1 MQTIGDVYH
10 FLKSF
15 DGDLK
20 AWICNHMNKD
30 GEPDE
35 SYSGCLQETIF
46 TLFASLR
53 LFPQLSNYT
62 PCTGNFGLR
71 TIKELKSIEEIFENK
86 IRAVGDGACD
96 FTAIN
101 RESKS
106 ILGTTSKYKRKFT
119 AKELDLDG
127 LVLGLTRRYSEYNK
141 KQICVVIP
149 SRDDFVTMQNRMRD
163 STSSRFEP
171 TASDDEH
178 FIHDAIVIDHDDL
191 EAAFNKFKLYD
202 HKTTKKTSELKG
214 VHQEYTVWKNI
225 KMKKMGEKCV
235 LYAHM
240 PRSGKTFMMVGSFKA
255 DNRSNYLVITTA
267 PNETVYDYKKACK
280 GHGYKVTHL
289 GAKTKPITE
298 GKNII
303 LVSKQ
308 FLDRHDDI
316 DWLKD
321 LQIDMA
327 FVDEGHYGGTTELA
341 QDSLRLYAPDAFTVF
356 MSATPDKIKYAY
368 DIPES
373 NIIRWDQEDIKLCQ
387 NINNPQSRIRLE
399 EKYGPD
405 FIEILN
411 TFSDHQIKNK
421 YLEYPDMHILTQ
433 SLTDDVK
440 TEIITET
447 EGTSYGIS
455 NTAILSMTTDK
466 KNFQEPVQVMERIA
480 FPIFGKLGKY
490 TPDPKYP
497 NPYMK
502 RIADICKNSKSRY
515 IGDRSGKV
523 KVVLAFLPPNNINQT
538 SEALINLLMNAG
550 DLGYDKRFSDQ
561 YIVVSINSK
570 KSGKPK
576 DIIKNAVKQANN
588 EGKDVLVLSGK
599 QCHMAATIKEC
610 DIVLLLN
617 DITSYDMIK
626 QMMYRSMSPQPN
638 KKFGF
643 VVDLSLDRVLD
654 TVVSEFASNLY
665 SSSMSRKE
673 ALKYILLSKI
683 VNINADTWI
692 YKPGDHHDQIT
703 KIAEKLDNLYISNGY
718 HSILRNMNRLA
729 DACFELSNEQ
739 ALRLGLVSMKSNETV
754 KIAGKDLVETIQD
767 GIERKNYEHADNV
780 SESEPTVIEK
790 KENFI
795 DILRFII
802 PFFSFITSHH
812 EESSFLGMC
821 NIIENDQELKKI
833 CIDHIST
840 LALKGISSDTILK
853 NLVDV
858 YTELGMSDAVELNK
872 TISNVKELVFK
883 NRNDRHQMSKLLD
896 EILLVH
902 KNEKKMN
909 AEIAT
914 PKELRVQMV
923 DKVPESFWK
932 NPSHK
937 VLESSVGKIGFLNE
951 IIDKFMVGLESVIP
965 YANERYKH
973 IVEKCVYFSDKN
985 QCNIHIVKAILDP
998 ENAYKLNINVGDTVD
1013 DDMKF
1018 FNGLGEALPPND
1030 FDLVIQNPPY
1040 NDSSGNKGANH
1051 TLWDKFTIK
1060 AIESWLK
1067 PGGYLV
1073 AVHPGNWRQGNSE
1086 VFPLFKEKQLCY
1098 LEIHNST
1105 DGQKTFKCGTS
1116 YDWYILENT
1125 SRYTK
1130 TAVVGEDDV
1139 RSEIDMGD
1147 WTFLPNMMHDYI
1159 KGLMTND
1166 VTNRLDITRDRSVY
1180 GTDNKKGLVSKE
1192 KTDKYCYPLI
1202 NSIKKDGS
1210 IDFRYTC
1217 DDTRAA
1223 KGQLPQ
1229 FGRTKFIFCNGAGC
1243 YKDMTGDIGFTEW
1256 GFAIYDTPENVEK
1269 IEMAFKTQEFT
1280 NILNAIKIIPS
1291 QKCNPE
1297 VMKLFRKDFWKD
1309 LLV

>member
-191 EAAFNKFKLYD
+191 EAAFNKFKL
-202 HKTTKKTSELKG
+202 HKFKTTKKTSELKG
-214 VHQEYTVWKNI
+214 VHQEFTVWKNI

-240 PRSGKTFMMVGSFKA
+240 PRSGKTHMMVGSFKA
-255 DNRSNYLVITTA
+255 DHGSNYLVITTA
-267 PNETVYDYKKACK
+267 PNETVGQYKKACK
-280 GHGYKVTHL
+280 GNGYNVTRL

-502 RIADICKNSKSRY
+502 RIADTCKNSQSRY

-588 EGKDVLVLSGK
+588 EEKDVLVLSGK

-643 VVDLSLDRVLD
+643 VVDLSLERVLD

-665 SSSMSRKE
+665 NCSMSRKE
-673 ALKYILLSKI
+673 ALKYILLAKI

-692 YKPGDHHDQIT
+692 YNSGDHHEQIT

-840 LALKGISSDTILK
+840 LALKGISSNTILK

-1180 GTDNKKGLVSKE
+1180 GTDNKKGLISKE

>member
-191 EAAFNKFKLYD
+191 EAAFNKFKL
-202 HKTTKKTSELKG
+202 HKFKTTKKTSELKG
-214 VHQEYTVWKNI
+214 VHQEFTVWKNI

-240 PRSGKTFMMVGSFKA
+240 PRSGKTHMMVGSFKA
-255 DNRSNYLVITTA
+255 DHGSNYLVITTA
-267 PNETVYDYKKACK
+267 PNETVGQYKKACK
-280 GHGYKVTHL
+280 GNGYNVTRL

-502 RIADICKNSKSRY
+502 RIADTCKNSQSRY

-588 EGKDVLVLSGK
+588 EEKDVLVLSGK

-643 VVDLSLDRVLD
+643 VVDLSLERVLD

-665 SSSMSRKE
+665 NCSMSRKE
-673 ALKYILLSKI
+673 ALKYILLAKI

-692 YKPGDHHDQIT
+692 YNSGDHHEQIT

-840 LALKGISSDTILK
+840 LALKGISSNTILK

>member
-20 AWICNHMNKD
+20 AWIRNHPNK
-30 GEPDE
+30 ERVHE
-35 SYSGCLQETIF
+35 AVFVIL
-46 TLFASLR
+46 ASLG
-53 LFPQLSNYT
+53 LIPEVSKYI
-62 PCTGNFGLR
+62 PCKGNFGTGALEELLDVEELFEESIFR
-71 TIKELKSIEEIFENK
+71 GGDGGSDYTAIKRESGSILATTAKYLFDFIYEDLHMDKLVAAFSVVYPQYENK
-86 IRAVGDGACD
+86 HAC
-96 FTAIN
+96 I
-101 RESKS
+101 
-106 ILGTTSKYKRKFT
+106 
-119 AKELDLDG
+119 
-127 LVLGLTRRYSEYNK
+127 
-141 KQICVVIP
+141 VIP
-149 SRDDFVTMQNRMRD
+149 DRRDFEKMCANMHQTTNSRAKVWLD
-163 STSSRFEP
+163 
-171 TASDDEH
+171 
-178 FIHDAIVIDHDDL
+178 DAIVIDHDDL

-202 HKTTKKTSELKG
+202 HKTPKKPSELQG
-214 VHQEYTVWKNI
+214 VHQEFTVWKNI

-240 PRSGKTFMMVGSFKA
+240 PRSGKTHMMVGSFKA
-255 DNRSNYLVITTA
+255 DHGSNYLVITTA
-267 PNETVYDYKKACK
+267 PNETVDQYEKACK
-280 GHGYKVTHL
+280 GNGYNVTRL
-289 GAKTKPITE
+289 GPKTKPITG

-308 FLDRHDDI
+308 FLDRHNDI
-316 DWLKD
+316 EWLKD

-327 FVDEGHYGGTTELA
+327 FVDEGHHGGTTELA
-341 QDSLRLYAPDAFTVF
+341 QDSLRLYTPDAFTVF

-387 NINNPQSRIRLE
+387 NIDNPQSRIRLK

-405 FIEILN
+405 FIKILN
-411 TFSDHQIKNK
+411 TFSDHEIKKK

-447 EGTSYGIS
+447 DGSSYGIS
-455 NTAILSMTTDK
+455 NTAIFSLTTDK
-466 KNFQEPVQVMERIA
+466 KNFQEPVQVMER
-480 FPIFGKLGKY
+480 FYSIFGKLRQY

-502 RIADICKNSKSRY
+502 RIADICKNSQSRY
-515 IGDRSGKV
+515 IGDRSGQAKV
-523 KVVLAFLPPNNINQT
+523 ILAFLPPNNINQT
-538 SEALINLLMNAG
+538 SEALKSLLMNCG
-550 DLGYDKRFSDQ
+550 DLGYDKSFNEQ

-576 DIIKNAVKQANN
+576 DIIKKAVKQANN

-626 QMMYRSMSPQPN
+626 QMMYRSMSPQPK

-692 YKPGDHHDQIT
+692 YKPGDHHDQIA
-703 KIAEKLDNLYISNGY
+703 KIAEQLDNLYISNGY

-833 CIDHIST
+833 CIDHVST
-840 LALKGISSDTILK
+840 LALKGISSNTILK

-951 IIDKFMVGLESVIP
+951 IIDKFIVGLESVIP

-998 ENAYKLNINVGDTVD
+998 ENAYKLNINVGDTVG

-1073 AVHPGNWRQGNSE
+1073 AVHPGNWRQRNSE

-1116 YDWYILENT
+1116 YDWYLLENT
-1125 SRYTK
+1125 SRYMK
-1130 TAVVGEDDV
+1130 TTVVGEDDV

-1180 GTDNKKGLVSKE
+1180 GTDNKKGLISKE

-1223 KGQLPQ
+1223 NGQLPQ

-1297 VMKLFRKDFWKD
+1297 VMKLFRKDFWKE

>member
-20 AWICNHMNKD
+20 AWIRNHPNK
-30 GEPDE
+30 ERVHE
-35 SYSGCLQETIF
+35 AVFVIL
-46 TLFASLR
+46 ASLG
-53 LFPQLSNYT
+53 LIPEVSKYV
-62 PCTGNFGLR
+62 PCKGNFGTGALEELLDVEELFEESIFR
-71 TIKELKSIEEIFENK
+71 GGDGGSDYTAIKRESGSILATTAKYLFDFIYDDLHIDKLVAAFSVVYPQYENK
-86 IRAVGDGACD
+86 HAC
-96 FTAIN
+96 I
-101 RESKS
+101 
-106 ILGTTSKYKRKFT
+106 
-119 AKELDLDG
+119 
-127 LVLGLTRRYSEYNK
+127 
-141 KQICVVIP
+141 VIP
-149 SRDDFVTMQNRMRD
+149 DRRDFEKMCANMHQTTNSRAKVWLD
-163 STSSRFEP
+163 
-171 TASDDEH
+171 
-178 FIHDAIVIDHDDL
+178 DAIVIDHDDIQ
-191 EAAFNKFKLYD
+191 AAFNKFKLYD
-202 HKTTKKTSELKG
+202 HKTPKKPSELQG
-214 VHQEYTVWKNI
+214 VHQEFTVWKNI

-240 PRSGKTFMMVGSFKA
+240 PRSGKTHMMVGSFKA
-255 DNRSNYLVITTA
+255 DHGSNYLVITTA
-267 PNETVYDYKKACK
+267 PNETVDQYEKACK
-280 GHGYKVTHL
+280 GNGYNVTRL
-289 GAKTKPITE
+289 GPKTKPITG

-308 FLDRHDDI
+308 FLDRHNDI
-316 DWLKD
+316 EWLKD

-327 FVDEGHYGGTTELA
+327 FVDEGHHGGTTELA
-341 QDSLRLYAPDAFTVF
+341 QDSLRLYTPDAFTVF

-387 NINNPQSRIRLE
+387 NIDNPQSRIRLK

-405 FIEILN
+405 FIKILN
-411 TFSDHQIKNK
+411 TFSDHEIKKK

-447 EGTSYGIS
+447 DGSSYGIS
-455 NTAILSMTTDK
+455 NTAIFSLTTDK
-466 KNFQEPVQVMERIA
+466 KNFQEPVHVMER
-480 FPIFGKLGKY
+480 FYSIFGKLRQY

-502 RIADICKNSKSRY
+502 RIADICKNSQSRY
-515 IGDRSGKV
+515 IGDRSGQAKV
-523 KVVLAFLPPNNINQT
+523 ILAFLPPNNINQT
-538 SEALINLLMNAG
+538 SEALKSLLMNCG
-550 DLGYDKRFSDQ
+550 DLGYDKSFNEQ

-626 QMMYRSMSPQPN
+626 QMMYRSMSPQPK

-692 YKPGDHHDQIT
+692 YKPGDHHDQIA
-703 KIAEKLDNLYISNGY
+703 KIAEQLDNLYISNGY

-729 DACFELSNEQ
+729 DARFELSNEQ

-754 KIAGKDLVETIQD
+754 KISGKDLVETIQD

-833 CIDHIST
+833 CIDHVST
-840 LALKGISSDTILK
+840 LALKGISSNTILK

-932 NPSHK
+932 NPYHK

-998 ENAYKLNINVGDTVD
+998 ENAYKLNINVGDTVG

-1073 AVHPGNWRQGNSE
+1073 AVHPGNWRQRNSE

-1116 YDWYILENT
+1116 YDWYLLENT
-1125 SRYTK
+1125 SRYMK
-1130 TAVVGEDDV
+1130 TTVVGEDDV

-1180 GTDNKKGLVSKE
+1180 GTDNKKGLISKE

-1223 KGQLPQ
+1223 NGQLPQ

-1256 GFAIYDTPENVEK
+1256 GFAIYDTPDNVEK

-1297 VMKLFRKDFWKD
+1297 VMKLFRKDFWKE

>member
-20 AWICNHMNKD
+20 AWIRNHPNK
-30 GEPDE
+30 ERVHE
-35 SYSGCLQETIF
+35 AVFVIL
-46 TLFASLR
+46 ASLG
-53 LFPQLSNYT
+53 LIPEVSKYV
-62 PCTGNFGLR
+62 PCKGNFGTGALEELLDVEELFEESIFR
-71 TIKELKSIEEIFENK
+71 GGDGGSDYTAIKRESGSILATTAKYLFDFIYEDLHMDKLVAAFSVVYPQYENK
-86 IRAVGDGACD
+86 HAC
-96 FTAIN
+96 I
-101 RESKS
+101 
-106 ILGTTSKYKRKFT
+106 
-119 AKELDLDG
+119 
-127 LVLGLTRRYSEYNK
+127 
-141 KQICVVIP
+141 VIP
-149 SRDDFVTMQNRMRD
+149 DRRDFEKMCANMHQTTNSRAKVWLD
-163 STSSRFEP
+163 
-171 TASDDEH
+171 
-178 FIHDAIVIDHDDL
+178 DAIVIDHDDIQ
-191 EAAFNKFKLYD
+191 AAFNKFKLYD
-202 HKTTKKTSELKG
+202 HKTPKKPSELQG
-214 VHQEYTVWKNI
+214 VHQEFTVWKNI

-240 PRSGKTFMMVGSFKA
+240 PRSGKTHMMVGSFKA
-255 DNRSNYLVITTA
+255 DHGSNYLVITTA
-267 PNETVYDYKKACK
+267 PNETVDQYEKACK
-280 GHGYKVTHL
+280 GNGYNVTRL
-289 GAKTKPITE
+289 GPKTKPITG

-308 FLDRHDDI
+308 FLDRHNDI
-316 DWLKD
+316 EWLKD

-327 FVDEGHYGGTTELA
+327 FVDEGHHGGTTELA
-341 QDSLRLYAPDAFTVF
+341 QDSLRLYTPDAFTVF

-387 NINNPQSRIRLE
+387 NIDNPQSRIRLK

-405 FIEILN
+405 FIKILN
-411 TFSDHQIKNK
+411 TFSDHEIKKK

-447 EGTSYGIS
+447 DGSSYGIS
-455 NTAILSMTTDK
+455 NTAIFSLTTDK
-466 KNFQEPVQVMERIA
+466 KNFQEPVQVMER
-480 FPIFGKLGKY
+480 FYSIFGKLRQY

-502 RIADICKNSKSRY
+502 RIADICKNSQSRY
-515 IGDRSGKV
+515 IGDRSGQAKV
-523 KVVLAFLPPNNINQT
+523 ILAFLPPNNINQT
-538 SEALINLLMNAG
+538 SEALKSLLMNCG
-550 DLGYDKRFSDQ
+550 DLGYDKSFNEQ

-576 DIIKNAVKQANN
+576 DIIKKAVKQANN

-626 QMMYRSMSPQPN
+626 QMMYRSMSPQPK

-692 YKPGDHHDQIT
+692 YKPGDHHDQIA
-703 KIAEKLDNLYISNGY
+703 KIAEQLDNLYISNGY

-833 CIDHIST
+833 CIDHVST
-840 LALKGISSDTILK
+840 LALKGISSNTILK

-998 ENAYKLNINVGDTVD
+998 ENAYKLNINVGDTVG

-1073 AVHPGNWRQGNSE
+1073 AVHPGNWRQRNSE

-1116 YDWYILENT
+1116 YDWYLLENT
-1125 SRYTK
+1125 SRYMK
-1130 TAVVGEDDV
+1130 TTVVGEDDV

-1180 GTDNKKGLVSKE
+1180 GTDNKKGLISKE

-1223 KGQLPQ
+1223 NGQLPQ

-1297 VMKLFRKDFWKD
+1297 VMKLFRKDFWKE

>member
-20 AWICNHMNKD
+20 AWIRNHPNK
-30 GEPDE
+30 ERVHE
-35 SYSGCLQETIF
+35 AVFVIL
-46 TLFASLR
+46 ASLG
-53 LFPQLSNYT
+53 LIPEVSKYV
-62 PCTGNFGLR
+62 PCKGNFGTGALEELLDVEELFEESIFR
-71 TIKELKSIEEIFENK
+71 GGDGGSDYTAIKRESGSILATTAKYLFDFIYEDLHMDKLVAAFSVVYPQYENK
-86 IRAVGDGACD
+86 HAC
-96 FTAIN
+96 I
-101 RESKS
+101 
-106 ILGTTSKYKRKFT
+106 
-119 AKELDLDG
+119 
-127 LVLGLTRRYSEYNK
+127 
-141 KQICVVIP
+141 VIP
-149 SRDDFVTMQNRMRD
+149 DRRDFEKMKAGIHQATNSRAKVWLDNSV
-163 STSSRFEP
+163 
-171 TASDDEH
+171 
-178 FIHDAIVIDHDDL
+178 VIDHDDL
-191 EAAFNKFKLYD
+191 QAAFNKFKLYD
-202 HKTTKKTSELKG
+202 HKTPKKPSELQG
-214 VHQEYTVWKNI
+214 VHQEFTVWKNI

-240 PRSGKTFMMVGSFKA
+240 PRSGKTHMMVGSFKA
-255 DNRSNYLVITTA
+255 DHGSNYLVITTA
-267 PNETVYDYKKACK
+267 PNETVDQYEKACK
-280 GHGYKVTHL
+280 GNGYNVTRL
-289 GAKTKPITE
+289 GPKTKPITG

-308 FLDRHDDI
+308 FLDRHNDI
-316 DWLKD
+316 EWLKD

-327 FVDEGHYGGTTELA
+327 FVDEGHHGGTTELA
-341 QDSLRLYAPDAFTVF
+341 QDSLRLYTPDAFTVF

-387 NINNPQSRIRLE
+387 NIDNPQSRIRLK

-405 FIEILN
+405 FIKILN
-411 TFSDHQIKNK
+411 TFSDHEIKKK

-440 TEIITET
+440 TEIIAET
-447 EGTSYGIS
+447 AGTSYGIS
-455 NTAILSMTTDK
+455 NTAILSLTKNK
-466 KNFQEPVQVMERIA
+466 KLFQEPVQVMER
-480 FPIFGKLGKY
+480 FYSIFGKLRQY

-502 RIADICKNSKSRY
+502 RIADICKNSQSRY
-515 IGDRSGKV
+515 IGDASGQA

-550 DLGYDKRFSDQ
+550 DLGYNKRFSDQ

-570 KSGKPK
+570 KLGKPK

-588 EGKDVLVLSGK
+588 EEKDVLVLSGK

-626 QMMYRSMSPQPN
+626 QMMYRSMSPQPK

-673 ALKYILLSKI
+673 ALKYILLAKI

-729 DACFELSNEQ
+729 DVRFELSNEQ
-739 ALRLGLVSMKSNETV
+739 AVRLGLMSMKSNETV
-754 KIAGKDLVETIQD
+754 KIAGKDLIETIQD

-840 LALKGISSDTILK
+840 LALKGISSNTILK

-902 KNEKKMN
+902 KNEKKLN

-998 ENAYKLNINVGDTVD
+998 ENAYKLNVNVGDTVD

-1018 FNGLGEALPPND
+1018 FNGLSEALPPND

-1051 TLWDKFTIK
+1051 TLWDKFTVK

-1116 YDWYILENT
+1116 YDWYLLENT

-1130 TAVVGEDDV
+1130 TTVVGEDDV

-1269 IEMAFKTQEFT
+1269 IEMAFKTQEFS

-1297 VMKLFRKDFWKD
+1297 VMKLFKKDFWKD

>member
-20 AWICNHMNKD
+20 AWIRNHPNK
-30 GEPDE
+30 ERVHE
-35 SYSGCLQETIF
+35 AVFVIL
-46 TLFASLR
+46 ASLG
-53 LFPQLSNYT
+53 LIPEVSKYV
-62 PCTGNFGLR
+62 PCKGNFGTGTLEELLNVEELFEESIFR
-71 TIKELKSIEEIFENK
+71 GGDGGSDYSAIKRESGSILATTAKYLFDFIYEDLHMDKLVAAFSVVYPEYENK
-86 IRAVGDGACD
+86 QAC
-96 FTAIN
+96 I
-101 RESKS
+101 
-106 ILGTTSKYKRKFT
+106 
-119 AKELDLDG
+119 
-127 LVLGLTRRYSEYNK
+127 
-141 KQICVVIP
+141 VIP
-149 SRDDFVTMQNRMRD
+149 DRRDFEKMKAGIHQTTNSRAKVWLN
-163 STSSRFEP
+163 
-171 TASDDEH
+171 
-178 FIHDAIVIDHDDL
+178 DAIVIDHDDL
-191 EAAFNKFKLYD
+191 EAAFNKFKSYD
-202 HKTTKKTSELKG
+202 HKTYKNPSELQG
-214 VHQEYTVWKNI
+214 VHQEYTVWKTI
-225 KMKKMGEKCV
+225 KMKKMGEKRI

-240 PRSGKTFMMVGSFKA
+240 PRSGKTHMMVGSFK
-255 DNRSNYLVITTA
+255 DDLGSNYLVITTA
-267 PNETVYDYKKACK
+267 PNETVDQYEKACK
-280 GHGYKVTHL
+280 GNGYEVTRL
-289 GAKTKPITE
+289 GPKTRPITE

-316 DWLKD
+316 QWLKD
-321 LQIDMA
+321 LRIDMA
-327 FVDEGHYGGTTELA
+327 FVDECHYGGTTELA
-341 QDSLRLYAPDAFTVF
+341 QDSLRLYTPDAFTVF

-373 NIIRWDQEDIKLCQ
+373 NIIRWDQEDIKLCE
-387 NINNPQSRIRLE
+387 NIDNPQSRIRLE

-405 FIEILN
+405 FIQILN
-411 TFSDHQIKNK
+411 TFSDHQIKTE
-421 YLEYPDMHILTQ
+421 YSEYPEMHILTQ
-433 SLTDDVK
+433 SLPDDVK
-440 TEIITET
+440 SEIIAET
-447 EGTSYGIS
+447 EGSSYGLS
-455 NTAILSMTTDK
+455 NTAIFALT
-466 KNFQEPVQVMERIA
+466 KNKELFQEPEQVMELWYSI
-480 FPIFGKLGKY
+480 LGKCGKY
-490 TPDPKYP
+490 MPDQKYP
-497 NPYMK
+497 NPIMK
-502 RIADICKNSKSRY
+502 RIANICSNSKSRY
-515 IGDRSGKV
+515 IGDCSGQV

-538 SEALINLLMNAG
+538 SEALKSLLMNAE
-550 DLGYDKRFSDQ
+550 DLGYNKRFSDQ

-570 KSGKPK
+570 KLGKPK
-576 DIIKNAVKQANN
+576 DIIKKAVKQAKKYK
-588 EGKDVLVLSGK
+588 KDVLVLSGK
-599 QCHMAATIKEC
+599 QCHMAATIDEC

-626 QMMYRSMSPQPN
+626 QMMYRSMSKQPY

-692 YKPGDHHDQIT
+692 YNSGDHHEQIT

-833 CIDHIST
+833 CIDHVST
-840 LALKGISSDTILK
+840 LALKGISSNTILK

-951 IIDKFMVGLESVIP
+951 IIDKFMIGLESVIP

-973 IVEKCVYFSDKN
+973 IVENCVYFSDKN

-998 ENAYKLNINVGDTVD
+998 ENAYKLNINIGDTVD

-1018 FNGLGEALPPND
+1018 FKGFVEALPPND

-1051 TLWDKFTIK
+1051 TLWDKFTVK

-1086 VFPLFKEKQLCY
+1086 VFPLFKEKQLHY

-1125 SRYTK
+1125 SRYMET
-1130 TAVVGEDDV
+1130 TVVGEDGV
-1139 RSEIDMGD
+1139 RSEIDMGE
-1147 WTFLPNMMHDYI
+1147 WTFLPNMMHEYI
-1159 KGLMTND
+1159 KGLLTDD

-1180 GTDNKKGLVSKE
+1180 ATDNKKGLVSKE

-1217 DDTRAA
+1217 DDTQAG

-1269 IEMAFKTQEFT
+1269 IEVAFKTKEFT
-1280 NILNAIKIIPS
+1280 NIINALKIVPS
-1291 QKCNPE
+1291 QKGNPN

>member
-20 AWICNHMNKD
+20 AWIRNHPNK
-30 GEPDE
+30 ERVHE
-35 SYSGCLQETIF
+35 AVFVIL
-46 TLFASLR
+46 ASLG
-53 LFPQLSNYT
+53 LIPEVSKYI
-62 PCTGNFGLR
+62 PCKGNFGTGALEELLDVEELFEESIFR
-71 TIKELKSIEEIFENK
+71 GGDGGSDYTAIKRESGSILATTAKYLFDFIYEDLHMDKLVAAFSVVYPQYENK
-86 IRAVGDGACD
+86 HAC
-96 FTAIN
+96 I
-101 RESKS
+101 
-106 ILGTTSKYKRKFT
+106 
-119 AKELDLDG
+119 
-127 LVLGLTRRYSEYNK
+127 
-141 KQICVVIP
+141 VIP
-149 SRDDFVTMQNRMRD
+149 DRRDFEKMCANMHQTTNSRAKVWLD
-163 STSSRFEP
+163 
-171 TASDDEH
+171 
-178 FIHDAIVIDHDDL
+178 DAIVIDHDDL

-202 HKTTKKTSELKG
+202 HKTPKKPSELQG
-214 VHQEYTVWKNI
+214 VHQEFTVWKNI

-240 PRSGKTFMMVGSFKA
+240 PRSGKTHMMVGSFKA
-255 DNRSNYLVITTA
+255 DHGSNYLVITTA
-267 PNETVYDYKKACK
+267 PNETVDQYEKACK
-280 GHGYKVTHL
+280 GNGYNVTRL
-289 GAKTKPITE
+289 GPKTKPITG

-308 FLDRHDDI
+308 FLDRHNDI
-316 DWLKD
+316 EWLKD

-327 FVDEGHYGGTTELA
+327 FVDEGHHGGTTELA
-341 QDSLRLYAPDAFTVF
+341 QDSLRLYTPDAFTVF

-387 NINNPQSRIRLE
+387 NIDNPQSRIRLK

-405 FIEILN
+405 FIKILN
-411 TFSDHQIKNK
+411 TFSDHEIKKK

-447 EGTSYGIS
+447 DGSSYGIS
-455 NTAILSMTTDK
+455 NTAIFSLTTDK
-466 KNFQEPVQVMERIA
+466 KNFQEPVQVMER
-480 FPIFGKLGKY
+480 FYSIFGKLRQY

-502 RIADICKNSKSRY
+502 RIADICKNSQSRY
-515 IGDRSGKV
+515 IGDRSGQAKV
-523 KVVLAFLPPNNINQT
+523 ILAFLPPNNINQT
-538 SEALINLLMNAG
+538 SEALKSLLMNCG
-550 DLGYDKRFSDQ
+550 DLGYDKSFNEQ

-576 DIIKNAVKQANN
+576 DIIKKAVKQANN

-626 QMMYRSMSPQPN
+626 QMMYRSMSPQPK

-692 YKPGDHHDQIT
+692 YKPGDHHDQIA
-703 KIAEKLDNLYISNGY
+703 KIAEQLDNLYISNGY

-833 CIDHIST
+833 CIDHVST
-840 LALKGISSDTILK
+840 LALKGISSNTILK

-932 NPSHK
+932 NPYHK

-998 ENAYKLNINVGDTVD
+998 ENAYKLNINVGDTVG

-1073 AVHPGNWRQGNSE
+1073 AVHPGNWRQRNSE

-1116 YDWYILENT
+1116 YDWYLLENT
-1125 SRYTK
+1125 SRYMK
-1130 TAVVGEDDV
+1130 TTVVGEDDV

-1180 GTDNKKGLVSKE
+1180 GTDNKKGLISKE

-1223 KGQLPQ
+1223 NGQLPQ

-1243 YKDMTGDIGFTEW
+1243 YKDITGDIGFTEW

-1297 VMKLFRKDFWKD
+1297 VMKLFRKDFWKE

>member
-119 AKELDLDG
+119 AKESDLDG

-191 EAAFNKFKLYD
+191 EAAFNKFKL
-202 HKTTKKTSELKG
+202 HKFKTTKKTSELKG
-214 VHQEYTVWKNI
+214 VHQEFTVWKNI

-240 PRSGKTFMMVGSFKA
+240 PRSGKTHMMVGSFKA
-255 DNRSNYLVITTA
+255 DHGSNYLVITTA
-267 PNETVYDYKKACK
+267 PNETVGQYKKACK
-280 GHGYKVTHL
+280 GNGYNVTRL

-502 RIADICKNSKSRY
+502 RIADTCKNSQSRY

-588 EGKDVLVLSGK
+588 EEKDVLVLSGK

-643 VVDLSLDRVLD
+643 VVDLSLERVLD

-665 SSSMSRKE
+665 NCSMSRKE
-673 ALKYILLSKI
+673 ALKYILLAKI

-692 YKPGDHHDQIT
+692 YNSGDHHEQIT

-840 LALKGISSDTILK
+840 LALKGISSNTILK

-1051 TLWDKFTIK
+1051 TLWDKFTVK

-1130 TAVVGEDDV
+1130 TAVVGEDGA

-1180 GTDNKKGLVSKE
+1180 GTDNKKGLISKE

-1269 IEMAFKTQEFT
+1269 IEVAFKTKEFT
-1280 NILNAIKIIPS
+1280 NIINALKIVPS
-1291 QKCNPE
+1291 QKGNPN

>member
-20 AWICNHMNKD
+20 AWIRNHPNK
-30 GEPDE
+30 ERVHE
-35 SYSGCLQETIF
+35 AVFVIL
-46 TLFASLR
+46 ASLG
-53 LFPQLSNYT
+53 LIPEVSKYI
-62 PCTGNFGLR
+62 PCKGNFGTGALEELLDVEELFEESIFR
-71 TIKELKSIEEIFENK
+71 GGDGGSDYTAIKRESGSILATTAKYLFDFIYEDLHMDKLVAAFSVVYPQYENK
-86 IRAVGDGACD
+86 HAC
-96 FTAIN
+96 I
-101 RESKS
+101 
-106 ILGTTSKYKRKFT
+106 
-119 AKELDLDG
+119 
-127 LVLGLTRRYSEYNK
+127 
-141 KQICVVIP
+141 VIP
-149 SRDDFVTMQNRMRD
+149 ERRDFEKMCANMHQTTNSRAKVWLD
-163 STSSRFEP
+163 
-171 TASDDEH
+171 
-178 FIHDAIVIDHDDL
+178 DAIVIDHDDIQ
-191 EAAFNKFKLYD
+191 AAFNKFKLYD
-202 HKTTKKTSELKG
+202 HKTPKKPSELQG
-214 VHQEYTVWKNI
+214 VHQEFTVWKNI

-240 PRSGKTFMMVGSFKA
+240 PRSGKTHMMVGSFKA
-255 DNRSNYLVITTA
+255 DHGSNYLVITTA
-267 PNETVYDYKKACK
+267 PNETVDQYEKACK
-280 GHGYKVTHL
+280 GNGYNVTRL
-289 GAKTKPITE
+289 GPKTKPITG

-308 FLDRHDDI
+308 FLDRHNDI
-316 DWLKD
+316 EWLKD

-327 FVDEGHYGGTTELA
+327 FVDEGHHGGTTELA
-341 QDSLRLYAPDAFTVF
+341 QDSLRLYTPDAFTVF

-387 NINNPQSRIRLE
+387 NIDNPQSRIRLK

-405 FIEILN
+405 FIKILN
-411 TFSDHQIKNK
+411 TFSDHEIKKK

-447 EGTSYGIS
+447 DGSSYGIS
-455 NTAILSMTTDK
+455 NTAIFSLTTDK
-466 KNFQEPVQVMERIA
+466 KNFQEPVQVMER
-480 FPIFGKLGKY
+480 FYSIFGKLRQY

-502 RIADICKNSKSRY
+502 RIADICKNSQSRY
-515 IGDRSGKV
+515 IGDRSGQAKV
-523 KVVLAFLPPNNINQT
+523 ILAFLPPNNINQT
-538 SEALINLLMNAG
+538 SEALKSLLMNCG
-550 DLGYDKRFSDQ
+550 DLGYDKSFNEQ

-576 DIIKNAVKQANN
+576 DIIKKAVKQANN

-626 QMMYRSMSPQPN
+626 QMMYRSMSPQPK

-692 YKPGDHHDQIT
+692 YKPGDHHDQIA
-703 KIAEKLDNLYISNGY
+703 KIAEQLDNLYISNGY

-833 CIDHIST
+833 CIDHVST
-840 LALKGISSDTILK
+840 LALKGISSNTILK

-998 ENAYKLNINVGDTVD
+998 ENAYKLNINVGDTVG

-1073 AVHPGNWRQGNSE
+1073 AVHPGNWRQRNSE

-1116 YDWYILENT
+1116 YDWYLLENT
-1125 SRYTK
+1125 SRYMK
-1130 TAVVGEDDV
+1130 TTVVGEDDV

-1180 GTDNKKGLVSKE
+1180 GTDNKKGLISKE

-1223 KGQLPQ
+1223 NGQLPQ

-1297 VMKLFRKDFWKD
+1297 VMKLFRKDFWKE

>member
-20 AWICNHMNKD
+20 AWIRNHPNK
-30 GEPDE
+30 ERVHE
-35 SYSGCLQETIF
+35 AVFVIL
-46 TLFASLR
+46 ASLG
-53 LFPQLSNYT
+53 LIPEVSKYI
-62 PCTGNFGLR
+62 PCKGNFGTGALEELLDVEELFEESIFR
-71 TIKELKSIEEIFENK
+71 GGDGGSDYTAIKRESGSILATTAKYLFDFIYEDLHMDKLVAAFSVVYPQYENK
-86 IRAVGDGACD
+86 HAC
-96 FTAIN
+96 I
-101 RESKS
+101 
-106 ILGTTSKYKRKFT
+106 
-119 AKELDLDG
+119 
-127 LVLGLTRRYSEYNK
+127 
-141 KQICVVIP
+141 VIP
-149 SRDDFVTMQNRMRD
+149 DRRDFEKMCANMHQTTNSRAKVWLD
-163 STSSRFEP
+163 
-171 TASDDEH
+171 
-178 FIHDAIVIDHDDL
+178 DAIVIDHDDIQ
-191 EAAFNKFKLYD
+191 AAFNKFKLYD
-202 HKTTKKTSELKG
+202 HKTPKKPSELQG
-214 VHQEYTVWKNI
+214 VHQEFTVWKNI

-240 PRSGKTFMMVGSFKA
+240 PRSGKTHMMVGSFKA
-255 DNRSNYLVITTA
+255 DHGSNYLVITTA
-267 PNETVYDYKKACK
+267 PNETVDQYEKACK
-280 GHGYKVTHL
+280 GNGYNVTRL
-289 GAKTKPITE
+289 GPKTKPITG

-308 FLDRHDDI
+308 FLDRHNDI
-316 DWLKD
+316 EWLKD

-327 FVDEGHYGGTTELA
+327 FVDEGHHGGTTELA
-341 QDSLRLYAPDAFTVF
+341 QDSLRLYTPDAFTVF

-387 NINNPQSRIRLE
+387 NIDNPQSRIRLK

-405 FIEILN
+405 FIKILN
-411 TFSDHQIKNK
+411 TFSDHEIKKK

-447 EGTSYGIS
+447 DGSSYGIS
-455 NTAILSMTTDK
+455 NTAIFSLTTDK
-466 KNFQEPVQVMERIA
+466 KNFQEPVQVMER
-480 FPIFGKLGKY
+480 FYSIFGKLRQY

-502 RIADICKNSKSRY
+502 RIADICKNSQSRY
-515 IGDRSGKV
+515 IGDRSGQAKV
-523 KVVLAFLPPNNINQT
+523 ILAFLPPNNINQT
-538 SEALINLLMNAG
+538 SEALKSLLMNCG
-550 DLGYDKRFSDQ
+550 DLGYDKSFNEQ

-576 DIIKNAVKQANN
+576 DIIKKAVKQANN

-626 QMMYRSMSPQPN
+626 QMMYRSMSPQPK

-692 YKPGDHHDQIT
+692 YKPGDHHDQIA
-703 KIAEKLDNLYISNGY
+703 KIAEQLDNLYISNGY

-821 NIIENDQELKKI
+821 NIIENNQELKKI
-833 CIDHIST
+833 CIDHVST
-840 LALKGISSDTILK
+840 LALKGISSNTILK

-998 ENAYKLNINVGDTVD
+998 ENAYKLNINVGDTVG

-1073 AVHPGNWRQGNSE
+1073 AVHPGNWRQRNSE

-1116 YDWYILENT
+1116 YDWYLLENT
-1125 SRYTK
+1125 SRYMK
-1130 TAVVGEDDV
+1130 TTVVGEDDV

-1180 GTDNKKGLVSKE
+1180 GTDNKKGLISKE

-1223 KGQLPQ
+1223 NGQLPQ

-1297 VMKLFRKDFWKD
+1297 VMKLFRKDFWKE

>member
-20 AWICNHMNKD
+20 AWIRNHPNK
-30 GEPDE
+30 ERVHE
-35 SYSGCLQETIF
+35 AVFVIL
-46 TLFASLR
+46 ASLG
-53 LFPQLSNYT
+53 LIPEVSKYV
-62 PCTGNFGLR
+62 PCKGNFGTGALEELLDVEELFEESIFR
-71 TIKELKSIEEIFENK
+71 GGDGGSDYTAIKRESGSILATTAKYLFDFIYEDLHMDKLVAAFSVVYPQYENK
-86 IRAVGDGACD
+86 HAC
-96 FTAIN
+96 I
-101 RESKS
+101 
-106 ILGTTSKYKRKFT
+106 
-119 AKELDLDG
+119 
-127 LVLGLTRRYSEYNK
+127 
-141 KQICVVIP
+141 VIP
-149 SRDDFVTMQNRMRD
+149 DRRDFEKMCANMHQTTNSRAKVWLD
-163 STSSRFEP
+163 
-171 TASDDEH
+171 
-178 FIHDAIVIDHDDL
+178 DAIVIDHDDL
-191 EAAFNKFKLYD
+191 EAAFNKFKLYKF
-202 HKTTKKTSELKG
+202 KTTKKPSELQG
-214 VHQEYTVWKNI
+214 VHQEFTVWKNI

-240 PRSGKTFMMVGSFKA
+240 PRSGKTHMMVGSFKA
-255 DNRSNYLVITTA
+255 DHGSNYLVITTA
-267 PNETVYDYKKACK
+267 PNETVDQYEKACK
-280 GHGYKVTHL
+280 GNGYNVTRL
-289 GAKTKPITE
+289 GPKTKPITG

-308 FLDRHDDI
+308 FLDRHNDI
-316 DWLKD
+316 EWLKD

-327 FVDEGHYGGTTELA
+327 FVDEGHHGGTTELA
-341 QDSLRLYAPDAFTVF
+341 QDSLRLYTPDAFTVF

-387 NINNPQSRIRLE
+387 NIDNPQSRIRLK

-405 FIEILN
+405 FIKILN
-411 TFSDHQIKNK
+411 TFSDHEIKKK

-447 EGTSYGIS
+447 DGSSYGIS
-455 NTAILSMTTDK
+455 NTAIFSLTTDK
-466 KNFQEPVQVMERIA
+466 KNFQEPVQVMER
-480 FPIFGKLGKY
+480 FYSIFGKLRQY

-502 RIADICKNSKSRY
+502 RIADICKNSQSRY
-515 IGDRSGKV
+515 IGDRSGQAKV
-523 KVVLAFLPPNNINQT
+523 ILAFLPPNNINQT
-538 SEALINLLMNAG
+538 SEALKSLLMNCG
-550 DLGYDKRFSDQ
+550 DLGYDKSFNEQ

-576 DIIKNAVKQANN
+576 DIIKKAVKQANN

-626 QMMYRSMSPQPN
+626 QMMYRSMSPQPK

-692 YKPGDHHDQIT
+692 YKPGDHHDQIA
-703 KIAEKLDNLYISNGY
+703 KIAEQLDNLYISNGY

-833 CIDHIST
+833 CIDHVST
-840 LALKGISSDTILK
+840 LALKGISSNTILK

-998 ENAYKLNINVGDTVD
+998 ENAYKLNINVGDTVG

-1073 AVHPGNWRQGNSE
+1073 AVHPGNWRQRNSE

-1116 YDWYILENT
+1116 YDWYLLENT
-1125 SRYTK
+1125 SRYMK
-1130 TAVVGEDDV
+1130 TTVVGEDDV

-1180 GTDNKKGLVSKE
+1180 GTDNKKGLISKE

-1223 KGQLPQ
+1223 NGQLPQ

-1297 VMKLFRKDFWKD
+1297 VMKLFRKDFWKE

>member
-20 AWICNHMNKD
+20 AWIRNHPNK
-30 GEPDE
+30 ERVHE
-35 SYSGCLQETIF
+35 AVFVIL
-46 TLFASLR
+46 ASLG
-53 LFPQLSNYT
+53 LIPEVSKYI
-62 PCTGNFGLR
+62 PCKGNFGTGALEELLDVEELFEESIFR
-71 TIKELKSIEEIFENK
+71 GGDGGSDYTAIKRESGSILATTAKYLFDFIYEDLHMDKLVAAFSVVYPQYENK
-86 IRAVGDGACD
+86 HAC
-96 FTAIN
+96 I
-101 RESKS
+101 
-106 ILGTTSKYKRKFT
+106 
-119 AKELDLDG
+119 
-127 LVLGLTRRYSEYNK
+127 
-141 KQICVVIP
+141 VIP
-149 SRDDFVTMQNRMRD
+149 DRRDFEKMCANMHQTTNSRAKVWLD
-163 STSSRFEP
+163 
-171 TASDDEH
+171 
-178 FIHDAIVIDHDDL
+178 DAIVIDHDDL

-202 HKTTKKTSELKG
+202 HKTPKKPSELQG
-214 VHQEYTVWKNI
+214 VHQEFTVWKNI

-240 PRSGKTFMMVGSFKA
+240 PRSGKTHMMVGSFKA
-255 DNRSNYLVITTA
+255 DHGSNYLVITTA
-267 PNETVYDYKKACK
+267 PNETVDQYEKACK
-280 GHGYKVTHL
+280 GNGYNVTRL
-289 GAKTKPITE
+289 GPKTKPITG

-308 FLDRHDDI
+308 FLDRHNDI
-316 DWLKD
+316 EWLKD

-327 FVDEGHYGGTTELA
+327 FVDEGHHGGTTELA
-341 QDSLRLYAPDAFTVF
+341 QDSLRLYTPDAFTVF

-387 NINNPQSRIRLE
+387 NIDNPQSRIRLK

-405 FIEILN
+405 FIKILN
-411 TFSDHQIKNK
+411 TFSDHEIKKK

-447 EGTSYGIS
+447 DGSSYGIS
-455 NTAILSMTTDK
+455 NTAIFSLTTDK
-466 KNFQEPVQVMERIA
+466 KNFQEPVQVMER
-480 FPIFGKLGKY
+480 FYSIFGKLRQY

-502 RIADICKNSKSRY
+502 RIADICKNSQSRY
-515 IGDRSGKV
+515 IGDRSGQAKV
-523 KVVLAFLPPNNINQT
+523 ILAFLPPNNINQT
-538 SEALINLLMNAG
+538 SEALKSLLMNCG
-550 DLGYDKRFSDQ
+550 DLGYDKSFNEQ

-576 DIIKNAVKQANN
+576 DIIKKAVKQANN

-626 QMMYRSMSPQPN
+626 QMMYRSMSPQPK

-692 YKPGDHHDQIT
+692 YKPGDHHDQIA
-703 KIAEKLDNLYISNGY
+703 KIAEQLDNLYISNGY

-833 CIDHIST
+833 CIDHVST
-840 LALKGISSDTILK
+840 LALKGISSNTILK

-998 ENAYKLNINVGDTVD
+998 ENAYKLNINVGDTVG

-1073 AVHPGNWRQGNSE
+1073 AVHPGNWRQRNSE

-1116 YDWYILENT
+1116 YDWYLLENT

-1180 GTDNKKGLVSKE
+1180 GTDNKKGLISKE

-1223 KGQLPQ
+1223 NGQLPQ

-1256 GFAIYDTPENVEK
+1256 GFAIYDTPDNVEK

-1297 VMKLFRKDFWKD
+1297 VMKLFRKDFWKE

>member
-1 MQTIGDVYH
+1 MVLI
-10 FLKSF
+10 
-15 DGDLK
+15 
-20 AWICNHMNKD
+20 
-30 GEPDE
+30 
-35 SYSGCLQETIF
+35 
-46 TLFASLR
+46 SLR
-53 LFPQLSNYT
+53 F
-62 PCTGNFGLR
+62 
-71 TIKELKSIEEIFENK
+71 
-86 IRAVGDGACD
+86 
-96 FTAIN
+96 
-101 RESKS
+101 
-106 ILGTTSKYKRKFT
+106 
-119 AKELDLDG
+119 
-127 LVLGLTRRYSEYNK
+127 
-141 KQICVVIP
+141 
-149 SRDDFVTMQNRMRD
+149 
-163 STSSRFEP
+163 ST
-171 TASDDEH
+171 
-178 FIHDAIVIDHDDL
+178 
-191 EAAFNKFKLYD
+191 
-202 HKTTKKTSELKG
+202 
-214 VHQEYTVWKNI
+214 
-225 KMKKMGEKCV
+225 
-235 LYAHM
+235 
-240 PRSGKTFMMVGSFKA
+240 
-255 DNRSNYLVITTA
+255 
-267 PNETVYDYKKACK
+267 
-280 GHGYKVTHL
+280 
-289 GAKTKPITE
+289 
-298 GKNII
+298 
-303 LVSKQ
+303 
-308 FLDRHDDI
+308 
-316 DWLKD
+316 
-321 LQIDMA
+321 
-327 FVDEGHYGGTTELA
+327 
-341 QDSLRLYAPDAFTVF
+341 
-356 MSATPDKIKYAY
+356 
-368 DIPES
+368 
-373 NIIRWDQEDIKLCQ
+373 
-387 NINNPQSRIRLE
+387 
-399 EKYGPD
+399 
-405 FIEILN
+405 
-411 TFSDHQIKNK
+411 
-421 YLEYPDMHILTQ
+421 
-433 SLTDDVK
+433 
-440 TEIITET
+440 
-447 EGTSYGIS
+447 
-455 NTAILSMTTDK
+455 
-466 KNFQEPVQVMERIA
+466 
-480 FPIFGKLGKY
+480 IFGKLGKY
-490 TPDPKYP
+490 TPDHKYP

-502 RIADICKNSKSRY
+502 RIADICKNSQSRY

-643 VVDLSLDRVLD
+643 VVDLSLERVLD

-665 SSSMSRKE
+665 NCSMSRKE
-673 ALKYILLSKI
+673 ALKYILLAKI

-692 YKPGDHHDQIT
+692 YNSGDHHEQIT

-754 KIAGKDLVETIQD
+754 KIAGKDLVETIKD
-767 GIERKNYEHADNV
+767 GIEKKICEYPEPT
-780 SESEPTVIEK
+780 EPEPTVIEK

-821 NIIENDQELKKI
+821 NIIENDQDLKKI
-833 CIDHIST
+833 CIDYIST

-858 YTELGMSDAVELNK
+858 YTELGMSGAVELNK

-937 VLESSVGKIGFLNE
+937 VLESSVGKIG
-951 IIDKFMVGLESVIP
+951 
-965 YANERYKH
+965 
-973 IVEKCVYFSDKN
+973 VYFSDKN

-998 ENAYKLNINVGDTVD
+998 ENAYKLNVNVGDTVD

-1051 TLWDKFTIK
+1051 TLWDKFTVK

-1073 AVHPGNWRQGNSE
+1073 AVHPGNWRQGNSG
-1086 VFPLFKEKQLCY
+1086 VFPLFKEKQLHY

-1125 SRYTK
+1125 SRYMK
-1130 TAVVGEDDV
+1130 TTVVGEDGA
-1139 RSEIDMGD
+1139 RSEIDMGE
-1147 WTFLPNMMHDYI
+1147 WTFLPNMMHEYI
-1159 KGLMTND
+1159 KGLLTDD

-1180 GTDNKKGLVSKE
+1180 ATDNKKGLVSKE

-1217 DDTRAA
+1217 DDTQAG

-1269 IEMAFKTQEFT
+1269 IEIAFKTKEFT
-1280 NILNAIKIIPS
+1280 NIINALKIVPS

>member
-1 MQTIGDVYH
+1 MQTLGDVYY

-20 AWICNHMNKD
+20 AWIRNHSNK
-30 GEPDE
+30 ERVHE
-35 SYSGCLQETIF
+35 AVFVIL
-46 TLFASLR
+46 ASLG
-53 LFPQLSNYT
+53 LIPEVSKYV
-62 PCTGNFGLR
+62 PCKGNFGTGALEELLDVEELFEESIFR
-71 TIKELKSIEEIFENK
+71 GGDGGSDYSAIKRESGSILATTAKYLFDFIYEDLHMDKLVAAFSVVYPQYENK
-86 IRAVGDGACD
+86 RAC
-96 FTAIN
+96 I
-101 RESKS
+101 
-106 ILGTTSKYKRKFT
+106 
-119 AKELDLDG
+119 
-127 LVLGLTRRYSEYNK
+127 
-141 KQICVVIP
+141 VIP
-149 SRDDFVTMQNRMRD
+149 DRRDFEKMKAGIHQATNSRAKVWLDN
-163 STSSRFEP
+163 S
-171 TASDDEH
+171 
-178 FIHDAIVIDHDDL
+178 IVIDHDDIQ
-191 EAAFNKFKLYD
+191 AAFNKFKL
-202 HKTTKKTSELKG
+202 HKFKTTKKPSELEG
-214 VHQEYTVWKNI
+214 VHQEYTVWKTI

-240 PRSGKTFMMVGSFKA
+240 PRSGKTHMMIGSFKA
-255 DNRSNYLVITTA
+255 DHGSNYLVITTA
-267 PNETVYDYKKACK
+267 PKETVDQYKKACE
-280 GHGYKVTHL
+280 GDGYIVTHL
-289 GAKTKPITE
+289 ERGTPPITE

-316 DWLKD
+316 QWLKD
-321 LQIDMA
+321 LRIDMT
-327 FVDEGHYGGTTELA
+327 FVDEGHYGGTTQLA
-341 QDSLRLYAPDAFTVF
+341 QDSLKLYAPDVFTVF
-356 MSATPDKIKYAY
+356 MSATPDKIKHTYE
-368 DIPES
+368 IPES

-387 NINNPQSRIRLE
+387 IIDNPQSRIRLE

-405 FIEILN
+405 FIKILN
-411 TFSDHQIKNK
+411 TFSDHEIKKK
-421 YLEYPDMHILTQ
+421 YWEYPDMHILTQ

-440 TEIITET
+440 SEIITET

-455 NTAILSMTTDK
+455 NTAIFALTK
-466 KNFQEPVQVMERIA
+466 NKNFQKPVQVMERLYS
-480 FPIFGKLGKY
+480 IFGKRGKY
-490 TPDPKYP
+490 MPDRKYP

-502 RIADICKNSKSRY
+502 RIEDISSHSQRDILGVGDV
-515 IGDRSGKV
+515 IGECRQA
-523 KVVLAFLPPNNINQT
+523 KVVLTFLPSDNINQI
-538 SEALINLLMNAG
+538 SEALTNLLDNSE
-550 DLGYDKRFSDQ
+550 DLGYDKSFNEQ
-561 YIVVSINSK
+561 YIIVSINSQRSK
-570 KSGKPK
+570 NPK
-576 DIIKNAVKQANN
+576 EEINHAVIKAND

-599 QCHMAATIKEC
+599 QCHMAATIEEC
-610 DIVLLLN
+610 DTVLLLN
-617 DITSYDMIK
+617 DITSYDMIT
-626 QMMYRSMSPQPN
+626 QMMYRSMSKRPN
-638 KKFGF
+638 KQFGF
-643 VVDLSLDRVLD
+643 VIDLSLERVLD

-665 SSSMSRKE
+665 SSSLSRKE

-683 VNINADTWI
+683 VNINADLWI
-692 YKPGDHHDQIT
+692 YKLGDHHEQIT
-703 KIAEKLDNLYISNGY
+703 KISEQLDKLYMSNVF
-718 HSILRNMNRLA
+718 NRRIKDMRLLKKSA
-729 DACFELSNEQ
+729 PGFGEMSTEQ
-739 ALRLGLVSMKSNETV
+739 TVLLGIVSMKSNE
-754 KIAGKDLVETIQD
+754 KIKITGKDLVETIQD

-780 SESEPTVIEK
+780 SESESEPKVVDN
-790 KENFI
+790 KENFNFI
-795 DILRFII
+795 DILCFMV
-802 PFFSFITSHH
+802 PLFSFITSHH

-821 NIIENDQELKKI
+821 NIIENDQDLKKI
-833 CIDHIST
+833 CIDYIST

-858 YTELGMSDAVELNK
+858 YTELGMSGAVELNK

-998 ENAYKLNINVGDTVD
+998 ENAYKLNVNVGDTVD

-1051 TLWDKFTIK
+1051 TLWDKFTVK

-1073 AVHPGNWRQGNSE
+1073 AVHPGNWRQGNSG
-1086 VFPLFKEKQLCY
+1086 VFPLFKEKQLHY

-1116 YDWYILENT
+1116 YDWYLLENT
-1125 SRYTK
+1125 PRCKK
-1130 TAVVGEDDV
+1130 TIVVGEDGA
-1139 RSEIDMGD
+1139 RSEIDMGE
-1147 WTFLPNMMHDYI
+1147 WTFLPNMMHEYI
-1159 KGLMTND
+1159 KGLITDD

-1217 DDTRAA
+1217 DDTKAG

-1269 IEMAFKTQEFT
+1269 IEIAFKTKEFT
-1280 NILNAIKIIPS
+1280 NIINALKIVPS

-1297 VMKLFRKDFWKD
+1297 VMKLFKKDFWKD

>member
-20 AWICNHMNKD
+20 AWIRNHPNK
-30 GEPDE
+30 ERVHE
-35 SYSGCLQETIF
+35 AVFVIL
-46 TLFASLR
+46 ASLG
-53 LFPQLSNYT
+53 LIPEVSKYI
-62 PCTGNFGLR
+62 PCKGNFGTGALEELLDVEELFEESIFR
-71 TIKELKSIEEIFENK
+71 GGDGGSDYTAIKRESGSILATTAKYLFDFIYEDLHMDKLVAAFSVVYPQYENK
-86 IRAVGDGACD
+86 HAC
-96 FTAIN
+96 I
-101 RESKS
+101 
-106 ILGTTSKYKRKFT
+106 
-119 AKELDLDG
+119 
-127 LVLGLTRRYSEYNK
+127 
-141 KQICVVIP
+141 VIP
-149 SRDDFVTMQNRMRD
+149 DRRDFEKMCANMHQTTNSRAKVWLD
-163 STSSRFEP
+163 
-171 TASDDEH
+171 
-178 FIHDAIVIDHDDL
+178 DAIVIDHDDIQ
-191 EAAFNKFKLYD
+191 AAFNKFKLYD
-202 HKTTKKTSELKG
+202 HKTPKKPSELQG
-214 VHQEYTVWKNI
+214 VHQEFTVWKNI
-225 KMKKMGEKCV
+225 KMKKIGEKCV

-240 PRSGKTFMMVGSFKA
+240 PRSGKTHMMVGSFKA
-255 DNRSNYLVITTA
+255 DHGSNYLVITTA
-267 PNETVYDYKKACK
+267 PNETVDQYEKACK
-280 GHGYKVTHL
+280 GNGYNVTRL
-289 GAKTKPITE
+289 GPKTKPITG

-308 FLDRHDDI
+308 FLDRHNDI
-316 DWLKD
+316 EWLKD

-327 FVDEGHYGGTTELA
+327 FVDEGHHGGTTELA
-341 QDSLRLYAPDAFTVF
+341 QDSLRLYTPDAFTVF

-387 NINNPQSRIRLE
+387 NIDNPQSRIRLK

-405 FIEILN
+405 FIKILN
-411 TFSDHQIKNK
+411 TFSDHEIKKK

-447 EGTSYGIS
+447 DGSSYGIS
-455 NTAILSMTTDK
+455 NTAIFSLTTDK
-466 KNFQEPVQVMERIA
+466 KNFQEPVQVMER
-480 FPIFGKLGKY
+480 FYSIFGKLRQY

-502 RIADICKNSKSRY
+502 RIADICKNSQSRY
-515 IGDRSGKV
+515 IGDRSGQAKV
-523 KVVLAFLPPNNINQT
+523 ILAFLPPNNINQT
-538 SEALINLLMNAG
+538 SEALKSLLMNCG
-550 DLGYDKRFSDQ
+550 DLGYDKSFNEQ

-576 DIIKNAVKQANN
+576 DIIKKAVKQANN

-626 QMMYRSMSPQPN
+626 QMMYRSMSPQPK

-692 YKPGDHHDQIT
+692 YKPGDHHDQIA
-703 KIAEKLDNLYISNGY
+703 KIAEQLDNLYISNGY

-729 DACFELSNEQ
+729 DARFELSNEQ

-754 KIAGKDLVETIQD
+754 KISGKDLVETIQD

-833 CIDHIST
+833 CIDHVST
-840 LALKGISSDTILK
+840 LALKGISSNTILK

-883 NRNDRHQMSKLLD
+883 NMNDRHQMSKLLD

-998 ENAYKLNINVGDTVD
+998 ENAYKLNINVGDTVG

-1073 AVHPGNWRQGNSE
+1073 AVHPGNWRQRNSE

-1116 YDWYILENT
+1116 YDWYLLENT
-1125 SRYTK
+1125 SRYMK
-1130 TAVVGEDDV
+1130 TTVVGEDDV

-1180 GTDNKKGLVSKE
+1180 GTDNKKGLISKE

-1223 KGQLPQ
+1223 NGQLPQ

-1297 VMKLFRKDFWKD
+1297 VMKLFRKDFWKE

>member
-20 AWICNHMNKD
+20 AWIRNHPNK
-30 GEPDE
+30 ERVHE
-35 SYSGCLQETIF
+35 AVFVIL
-46 TLFASLR
+46 ASLG
-53 LFPQLSNYT
+53 LIPEVSKYI
-62 PCTGNFGLR
+62 PCKGNFGTGALEELLDVEELFEESIFR
-71 TIKELKSIEEIFENK
+71 GGDGGSDYTAIKRESGSILATTAKYLFDFIYEDLHMDKLVAAFSVVYPQYENK
-86 IRAVGDGACD
+86 HAC
-96 FTAIN
+96 I
-101 RESKS
+101 
-106 ILGTTSKYKRKFT
+106 
-119 AKELDLDG
+119 
-127 LVLGLTRRYSEYNK
+127 
-141 KQICVVIP
+141 VIP
-149 SRDDFVTMQNRMRD
+149 DRRDFEKMCANMHQTTNSRAKVWLD
-163 STSSRFEP
+163 
-171 TASDDEH
+171 
-178 FIHDAIVIDHDDL
+178 DAIVIDHDDIQ
-191 EAAFNKFKLYD
+191 AAFNKFKLYD
-202 HKTTKKTSELKG
+202 HKTPKKPSELQG
-214 VHQEYTVWKNI
+214 VHQEFTVWKNI

-240 PRSGKTFMMVGSFKA
+240 PRSGKTHMMVGSFKA
-255 DNRSNYLVITTA
+255 DHGSNYLVITTA
-267 PNETVYDYKKACK
+267 PNETVDQYEKACK
-280 GHGYKVTHL
+280 GNGYNVTRL
-289 GAKTKPITE
+289 GPKTKPITG

-308 FLDRHDDI
+308 FLDRHNDI
-316 DWLKD
+316 EWLKD

-327 FVDEGHYGGTTELA
+327 FVDEGHHGGTTELA
-341 QDSLRLYAPDAFTVF
+341 QDSLRLYTPDAFTVF

-387 NINNPQSRIRLE
+387 NIDNPQSRIRLK

-405 FIEILN
+405 FIKILN
-411 TFSDHQIKNK
+411 TFSDHEIKKK

-447 EGTSYGIS
+447 DGSSYGIS
-455 NTAILSMTTDK
+455 NTAIFSLTTDK
-466 KNFQEPVQVMERIA
+466 KNFQEPVQVMER
-480 FPIFGKLGKY
+480 FYSIFGKLRQY

-502 RIADICKNSKSRY
+502 RIADICKNSQSRY
-515 IGDRSGKV
+515 IGDRSGQAKV
-523 KVVLAFLPPNNINQT
+523 ILAFLPPNNINQT
-538 SEALINLLMNAG
+538 SEALKSLLMNCG
-550 DLGYDKRFSDQ
+550 DLGYDKSFNEQ

-626 QMMYRSMSPQPN
+626 QMMYRSMSPQPK

-692 YKPGDHHDQIT
+692 YKPGDHHDQIA
-703 KIAEKLDNLYISNGY
+703 KIAEQLDNLYISNGY

-729 DACFELSNEQ
+729 DARFELSNEQ

-754 KIAGKDLVETIQD
+754 KISGKDLVETIQD

-833 CIDHIST
+833 CIDHVST
-840 LALKGISSDTILK
+840 LALKGISSNTILK

-998 ENAYKLNINVGDTVD
+998 ENAYKLNINVGDTVG

-1073 AVHPGNWRQGNSE
+1073 AVHPGNWRQRNSE

-1116 YDWYILENT
+1116 YDWYLLENT
-1125 SRYTK
+1125 SRYMK
-1130 TAVVGEDDV
+1130 TTVVGEDDV

-1180 GTDNKKGLVSKE
+1180 GTDNKKGLISKE

-1223 KGQLPQ
+1223 NGQLPQ

-1297 VMKLFRKDFWKD
+1297 VMKLFRKDFWKE

>member
-10 FLKSF
+10 FLKSY

-20 AWICNHMNKD
+20 VWIRNHPNK
-30 GEPDE
+30 ERMHE
-35 SYSGCLQETIF
+35 AVFVIL
-46 TLFASLR
+46 ASLG
-53 LFPQLSNYT
+53 LIPEVSKYT
-62 PCTGNFGLR
+62 PCKGNFGTGALEELLNVEELFEESIFR
-71 TIKELKSIEEIFENK
+71 GGDGGSDYTAIKRESGSILATTAKYLFDFIYEDLHMDKLVAAFSVVYPQYENK
-86 IRAVGDGACD
+86 RAC
-96 FTAIN
+96 I
-101 RESKS
+101 
-106 ILGTTSKYKRKFT
+106 
-119 AKELDLDG
+119 
-127 LVLGLTRRYSEYNK
+127 
-141 KQICVVIP
+141 VIP
-149 SRDDFVTMQNRMRD
+149 DRRDFEKMNAGIQQTTNSRAKVWLD
-163 STSSRFEP
+163 
-171 TASDDEH
+171 
-178 FIHDAIVIDHDDL
+178 DAIVIDHDDIQ
-191 EAAFNKFKLYD
+191 AAFNKFKF
-202 HKTTKKTSELKG
+202 HKFKTSKKPSELEG
-214 VHQEYTVWKNI
+214 VHQEYTVWKTI
-225 KMKKMGEKCV
+225 KMKKDGEKCV

-240 PRSGKTFMMVGSFKA
+240 PRSGKTYMMIGSIKE
-255 DNRSNYLVITTA
+255 DGGSNYLVITTA
-267 PNETVYDYKKACK
+267 PKETVDQYKDACE
-280 GHGYKVTHL
+280 GDGYTVTCL
-289 GAKTKPITE
+289 GPKTRPITE

-316 DWLKD
+316 QWLKD
-321 LQIDMA
+321 LRIDMT
-327 FVDEGHYGGTTELA
+327 FVDEGHYGGTTQLA
-341 QDSLRLYAPDAFTVF
+341 QESLKLYAPDVFTVF

-373 NIIRWDQEDIKLCQ
+373 NIIRWQQEDIKLCQ
-387 NINNPQSRIRLE
+387 NIDNPQNRIRLE

-405 FIEILN
+405 FIQFLN
-411 TFSDHQIKNK
+411 TFSDHEIKKK
-421 YLEYPDMHILTQ
+421 YLEYPDMHILTRT
-433 SLTDDVK
+433 LPGNVK
-440 TEIITET
+440 SEIITET
-447 EGTSYGIS
+447 NGSSYGTS
-455 NTAILSMTTDK
+455 NTAIFALTKDK
-466 KNFQEPVQVMERIA
+466 KNFQEPVQVMELL
-480 FPIFGKLGKY
+480 FSIFGKRGKY
-490 TPDPKYP
+490 MPDQKYP

-502 RIADICKNSKSRY
+502 RIADICSNSQSRY
-515 IGDRSGKV
+515 SGDGSGQA
-523 KVVLAFLPPNNINQT
+523 KVVLAFLPSDNINQI
-538 SEALINLLMNAG
+538 SEALTKLIDNSE
-550 DLGYDKRFSDQ
+550 DLGYDKSFKEQ
-561 YIVVSINSK
+561 YIIVSINSQRTK
-570 KSGKPK
+570 NPK
-576 DIIKNAVKQANN
+576 EEIKHAVIKAND

-599 QCHMAATIKEC
+599 QCHMAATIQEC
-610 DIVLLLN
+610 DTVLLLN
-617 DITSYDMIK
+617 DITSYDMIT
-626 QMMYRSMSPQPN
+626 QMMYRPMSPQPN

-665 SSSMSRKE
+665 SSSMSRKD
-673 ALKYILLSKI
+673 AVKYILLSKI
-683 VNINADTWI
+683 VNINADMWI
-692 YKPGDHHDQIT
+692 YKPGDHHDQIA
-703 KIAEKLDNLYISNGY
+703 KIAEQLDNLYISNGY

-754 KIAGKDLVETIQD
+754 KITGKDLVETIQD
-767 GIERKNYEHADNV
+767 GIERKNYEQ
-780 SESEPTVIEK
+780 SESEPTVTEK

-821 NIIENDQELKKI
+821 NIIETDQELKKI
-833 CIDHIST
+833 CIDHVST
-840 LALKGISSDTILK
+840 LALKGVSSNTILK

-951 IIDKFMVGLESVIP
+951 IIDKFMIGLESVIP

-998 ENAYKLNINVGDTVD
+998 ENAYKLNVNVGDTVD

-1018 FNGLGEALPPND
+1018 FNGLDEALPPND

-1051 TLWDKFTIK
+1051 TLWDKFTVK
-1060 AIESWLK
+1060 AVESWLK

-1073 AVHPGNWRQGNSE
+1073 AVHPGNWRQGNNGSRE
-1086 VFPLFKEKQLCY
+1086 KNTVFPLFKEKQLHY

-1116 YDWYILENT
+1116 YDWYLLENT

-1130 TAVVGEDDV
+1130 TTVVGEDGV
-1139 RSEIDMGD
+1139 RSVIDMGE
-1147 WTFLPNMMHDYI
+1147 WTFLPNMMHEYI
-1159 KGLMTND
+1159 KGLITDD

-1180 GTDNKKGLVSKE
+1180 ATDNKKGLVSKE

-1217 DDTRAA
+1217 DDTQAG

-1269 IEMAFKTQEFT
+1269 IEIAFKTKEFT
-1280 NILNAIKIIPS
+1280 NIINALKIVPS
-1291 QKCNPE
+1291 QKGNPD
-1297 VMKLFRKDFWKD
+1297 VMKLFKKDFWKD

>member
-1 MQTIGDVYH
+1 MDKLVAAFSVVY
-10 FLKSF
+10 
-15 DGDLK
+15 
-20 AWICNHMNKD
+20 
-30 GEPDE
+30 
-35 SYSGCLQETIF
+35 
-46 TLFASLR
+46 
-53 LFPQLSNYT
+53 PQY
-62 PCTGNFGLR
+62 
-71 TIKELKSIEEIFENK
+71 ENK
-86 IRAVGDGACD
+86 HAC
-96 FTAIN
+96 I
-101 RESKS
+101 
-106 ILGTTSKYKRKFT
+106 
-119 AKELDLDG
+119 
-127 LVLGLTRRYSEYNK
+127 
-141 KQICVVIP
+141 VIP
-149 SRDDFVTMQNRMRD
+149 DRRDFEKMCANMHQTTNSRAKVWLD
-163 STSSRFEP
+163 
-171 TASDDEH
+171 
-178 FIHDAIVIDHDDL
+178 DAIVIDHDDL

-202 HKTTKKTSELKG
+202 HKTPKKPSELQG
-214 VHQEYTVWKNI
+214 VHQEFTVWKNI

-240 PRSGKTFMMVGSFKA
+240 PRSGKTHMIVGSFKA
-255 DNRSNYLVITTA
+255 DHGSNYLVITTA
-267 PNETVYDYKKACK
+267 PNETVDQYEKACK
-280 GHGYKVTHL
+280 GNGYNVTRL
-289 GAKTKPITE
+289 GPKTKPITG

-308 FLDRHDDI
+308 FLDRHNDI
-316 DWLKD
+316 EWLKD

-327 FVDEGHYGGTTELA
+327 FVDEGHHGGTTELA
-341 QDSLRLYAPDAFTVF
+341 QDSLRLYTPDAFTVF

-387 NINNPQSRIRLE
+387 NIDNPQSRIRLK

-405 FIEILN
+405 FIKILN
-411 TFSDHQIKNK
+411 TFSDHEIKKK

-447 EGTSYGIS
+447 DGSSYGIS
-455 NTAILSMTTDK
+455 NTAIFSLTTDK
-466 KNFQEPVQVMERIA
+466 KNFQEPVQVMER
-480 FPIFGKLGKY
+480 FYSIFGKLRQY

-502 RIADICKNSKSRY
+502 RIADICKNSQSRY
-515 IGDRSGKV
+515 IGDRSGQAKV
-523 KVVLAFLPPNNINQT
+523 ILAFLPPNNINQT
-538 SEALINLLMNAG
+538 SEALKSLLMNCG
-550 DLGYDKRFSDQ
+550 DLGYDKSFNEQ

-576 DIIKNAVKQANN
+576 DIIKKAVKQANN

-626 QMMYRSMSPQPN
+626 QMMYRSMSPQPK

-692 YKPGDHHDQIT
+692 YKPGDHHDQIA
-703 KIAEKLDNLYISNGY
+703 KIAEQLDNLYISNGY

-833 CIDHIST
+833 CIDHVST
-840 LALKGISSDTILK
+840 LALKGISSNTILK

-932 NPSHK
+932 NPYHK

-998 ENAYKLNINVGDTVD
+998 ENAYKLNINVGDTVG

-1073 AVHPGNWRQGNSE
+1073 AVHPGNWRQRNSE

-1116 YDWYILENT
+1116 YDWYLLENT
-1125 SRYTK
+1125 SRYMK
-1130 TAVVGEDDV
+1130 TTVVGEDDV

-1180 GTDNKKGLVSKE
+1180 GTDNKKGLISKE

-1223 KGQLPQ
+1223 NGQLPQ

-1297 VMKLFRKDFWKD
+1297 VMKLFRKDFWKE

>member
-20 AWICNHMNKD
+20 AWIRNHPNK
-30 GEPDE
+30 ERVHE
-35 SYSGCLQETIF
+35 AVFVIL
-46 TLFASLR
+46 ASLG
-53 LFPQLSNYT
+53 LIPEVSKYV
-62 PCTGNFGLR
+62 PCKGNFGTGALEELLDVEELFEESIFR
-71 TIKELKSIEEIFENK
+71 GGDGGSDYTAIKRESGSILATTAKYLFDFIYEDLHMDKLVAAFSVVYPQYENK
-86 IRAVGDGACD
+86 HAC
-96 FTAIN
+96 I
-101 RESKS
+101 
-106 ILGTTSKYKRKFT
+106 
-119 AKELDLDG
+119 
-127 LVLGLTRRYSEYNK
+127 
-141 KQICVVIP
+141 VIP
-149 SRDDFVTMQNRMRD
+149 DRRDFEKMCANMHQTTNSRAKVWLD
-163 STSSRFEP
+163 
-171 TASDDEH
+171 
-178 FIHDAIVIDHDDL
+178 DAIVIDHDDL

-202 HKTTKKTSELKG
+202 HKTPKKPSELQG
-214 VHQEYTVWKNI
+214 VHQEFTVWKNI

-240 PRSGKTFMMVGSFKA
+240 PRSGKTHMMVGSFKA
-255 DNRSNYLVITTA
+255 DHGSNYLVITTA
-267 PNETVYDYKKACK
+267 PNETVDQYEKACK
-280 GHGYKVTHL
+280 GNGYNVTRL
-289 GAKTKPITE
+289 GPKTKPITG

-308 FLDRHDDI
+308 FLDRHNDI
-316 DWLKD
+316 EWLKD

-327 FVDEGHYGGTTELA
+327 FVDEGHHGGTTELA
-341 QDSLRLYAPDAFTVF
+341 QDSLRLYTPDAFTVF

-387 NINNPQSRIRLE
+387 NIDNPQSRIRLK

-405 FIEILN
+405 FIKILN
-411 TFSDHQIKNK
+411 TFSDHEIKKK

-447 EGTSYGIS
+447 DGSSYGIS
-455 NTAILSMTTDK
+455 NTAIFSLTTDK
-466 KNFQEPVQVMERIA
+466 KNFQEPVQVMER
-480 FPIFGKLGKY
+480 FYSIFGKLRQY

-502 RIADICKNSKSRY
+502 RIADICKNSQSRY
-515 IGDRSGKV
+515 IGDRSGQAKV
-523 KVVLAFLPPNNINQT
+523 ILAFLPPNNINQT
-538 SEALINLLMNAG
+538 SEALKSLLMNCG
-550 DLGYDKRFSDQ
+550 DLGYDKSFNEQ

-576 DIIKNAVKQANN
+576 DIIKKAVKQANN

-626 QMMYRSMSPQPN
+626 QMMYRSMSPQPK

-692 YKPGDHHDQIT
+692 YKPGDHHDQIA
-703 KIAEKLDNLYISNGY
+703 KIAEQLDNLYISNGY

-833 CIDHIST
+833 CIDHVST
-840 LALKGISSDTILK
+840 LALKGISSNTILK

-932 NPSHK
+932 NPYHK

-998 ENAYKLNINVGDTVD
+998 ENAYKLNINVGDTVG

-1073 AVHPGNWRQGNSE
+1073 AVHPGNWRQRNSE

-1116 YDWYILENT
+1116 YDWYLLENT
-1125 SRYTK
+1125 SRYMK
-1130 TAVVGEDDV
+1130 TTVVGEDDV

-1180 GTDNKKGLVSKE
+1180 GTDNKKGLISKE

-1223 KGQLPQ
+1223 NGQLPQ

-1297 VMKLFRKDFWKD
+1297 VMKLFRKDFWKE

>member
-20 AWICNHMNKD
+20 AWIRNHPEK
-30 GEPDE
+30 GRVHEAVFVI
-35 SYSGCLQETIF
+35 L
-46 TLFASLR
+46 ASLG
-53 LFPQLSNYT
+53 LIPEVSKYV
-62 PCTGNFGLR
+62 PCKGNFGTGTLEELLNVEELFEESIFR
-71 TIKELKSIEEIFENK
+71 GGDGGSDYTAIKRESGSILATTAKYLFDFIYEDLHMDKLVAAFSVVYPQYENK
-86 IRAVGDGACD
+86 RAC
-96 FTAIN
+96 I
-101 RESKS
+101 
-106 ILGTTSKYKRKFT
+106 
-119 AKELDLDG
+119 
-127 LVLGLTRRYSEYNK
+127 
-141 KQICVVIP
+141 VIP
-149 SRDDFVTMQNRMRD
+149 DRRDFEKMKAGIHQTTNSRAKVWLDN
-163 STSSRFEP
+163 
-171 TASDDEH
+171 
-178 FIHDAIVIDHDDL
+178 AIVIDHDDFRAGL
-191 EAAFNKFKLYD
+191 NKFKL
-202 HKTTKKTSELKG
+202 HKFKTTKKPSELQG

-267 PNETVYDYKKACK
+267 PNETVDQYKKACK

-316 DWLKD
+316 DWLKE

-341 QDSLRLYAPDAFTVF
+341 QDSLRLYAPDVFAVF

-387 NINNPQSRIRLE
+387 NIDNPQSRIRLE

-405 FIEILN
+405 FIKILN
-411 TFSDHQIKNK
+411 TFSDHEIKKK

-433 SLTDDVK
+433 SLPDDVK
-440 TEIITET
+440 SEIITET
-447 EGTSYGIS
+447 DGSSYGIS
-455 NTAILSMTTDK
+455 NTAIFSLT
-466 KNFQEPVQVMERIA
+466 KNKELFQEPEQVMER
-480 FPIFGKLGKY
+480 FYSIFGKRGKY
-490 TPDPKYP
+490 MPDQKYP

-502 RIADICKNSKSRY
+502 RAADICKNSQSRY
-515 IGDRSGKV
+515 IGDRSGQV

-538 SEALINLLMNAG
+538 SKALINLLNNSE

-570 KSGKPK
+570 KSNNPK
-576 DIIKNAVKQANN
+576 KEINDAVIQAND

-599 QCHMAATIKEC
+599 QCHMAATIEEC

-673 ALKYILLSKI
+673 ALKYILLAKI

-692 YKPGDHHDQIT
+692 YKPGDHHEQIT

-718 HSILRNMNRLA
+718 HSILRNLNRLV
-729 DACFELSNEQ
+729 DVRFELSNEQ
-739 ALRLGLVSMKSNETV
+739 AVRLGLMSMKSNETV
-754 KIAGKDLVETIQD
+754 KITGKDLVETIKD
-767 GIERKNYEHADNV
+767 GIEKKICEYPEPT
-780 SESEPTVIEK
+780 EPEPTVIEK

-821 NIIENDQELKKI
+821 NIIENDQDLKKI
-833 CIDHIST
+833 CIDHVST

-998 ENAYKLNINVGDTVD
+998 ENAYKLNVNVGDTVD

-1051 TLWDKFTIK
+1051 TLWDKFTVK

-1116 YDWYILENT
+1116 YDWYVLENT

-1130 TAVVGEDDV
+1130 TAVVGEDGAC
-1139 RSEIDMGD
+1139 SEIDMGD
-1147 WTFLPNMMHDYI
+1147 WTFLPNMMHEYI
-1159 KGLMTND
+1159 KGLMTDD

-1229 FGRTKFIFCNGAGC
+1229 FGRTKFIFCNGAGY

-1269 IEMAFKTQEFT
+1269 IEMAFKTQEFS

-1291 QKCNPE
+1291 QKCNAE
-1297 VMKLFRKDFWKD
+1297 VMKLFKKDFWKD

>member
-20 AWICNHMNKD
+20 AWIRNHPNK
-30 GEPDE
+30 ERVHE
-35 SYSGCLQETIF
+35 AVFVIL
-46 TLFASLR
+46 ASLG
-53 LFPQLSNYT
+53 LIPEVSKYI
-62 PCTGNFGLR
+62 PCKGNFGTGALEELLDVEELFEESIFR
-71 TIKELKSIEEIFENK
+71 GGDGGSDYTAIKRESGSILATTAKYLFDFIYEDLHMDKLVAAFSVVYPQYENK
-86 IRAVGDGACD
+86 HAC
-96 FTAIN
+96 I
-101 RESKS
+101 
-106 ILGTTSKYKRKFT
+106 
-119 AKELDLDG
+119 
-127 LVLGLTRRYSEYNK
+127 
-141 KQICVVIP
+141 VIP
-149 SRDDFVTMQNRMRD
+149 DRRDFEKMCANMHQTTNSRAKVWLD
-163 STSSRFEP
+163 
-171 TASDDEH
+171 
-178 FIHDAIVIDHDDL
+178 DAIVIDHDDIQ
-191 EAAFNKFKLYD
+191 AAFNKFKLYD
-202 HKTTKKTSELKG
+202 HKTPKKPSELQG
-214 VHQEYTVWKNI
+214 VHQEFTVWKNI

-240 PRSGKTFMMVGSFKA
+240 PRSGKTHMMVGSFKA
-255 DNRSNYLVITTA
+255 DHGSNYLVITTA
-267 PNETVYDYKKACK
+267 PNETVDQYEKACK
-280 GHGYKVTHL
+280 GNGYNVTRL
-289 GAKTKPITE
+289 GPKTKPITG

-308 FLDRHDDI
+308 FLDRHNDI
-316 DWLKD
+316 EWLKD

-327 FVDEGHYGGTTELA
+327 FVDEGHHGGTTELA
-341 QDSLRLYAPDAFTVF
+341 QDSLRLYTPDAFTVF

-387 NINNPQSRIRLE
+387 NIDNPQSRIRLK

-405 FIEILN
+405 FIKILN
-411 TFSDHQIKNK
+411 TFSDHEIKKK

-447 EGTSYGIS
+447 DGSSYGIS
-455 NTAILSMTTDK
+455 NTAIFSLTTDK
-466 KNFQEPVQVMERIA
+466 KNFQEPVQVMER
-480 FPIFGKLGKY
+480 FYSIFGKLRQY

-502 RIADICKNSKSRY
+502 RIADICKNSQSRY
-515 IGDRSGKV
+515 IGDRSGQAKV
-523 KVVLAFLPPNNINQT
+523 ILAFLPPNNINQT
-538 SEALINLLMNAG
+538 SEALKSLLMNCG
-550 DLGYDKRFSDQ
+550 DLGYDKSFNEQ

-576 DIIKNAVKQANN
+576 DIIKKAVKQANN

-626 QMMYRSMSPQPN
+626 QMMYRSMSPQPK

-692 YKPGDHHDQIT
+692 YKPGDHHDQIA
-703 KIAEKLDNLYISNGY
+703 KIAEQLDNLYISNGY

-833 CIDHIST
+833 CIDHVST
-840 LALKGISSDTILK
+840 LALKGISSNTILK

-932 NPSHK
+932 NPYHK

-998 ENAYKLNINVGDTVD
+998 ENAYKLNINVGDTVG

-1073 AVHPGNWRQGNSE
+1073 AVHPGNWRQRNSE

-1116 YDWYILENT
+1116 YDWYLLENT
-1125 SRYTK
+1125 SRYMK
-1130 TAVVGEDDV
+1130 TTVVGEDDV

-1180 GTDNKKGLVSKE
+1180 GTDNKKGLISKE

-1223 KGQLPQ
+1223 NGQLPQ

-1297 VMKLFRKDFWKD
+1297 VMKLFRKDFWKE

>member
-20 AWICNHMNKD
+20 AWIRNHPNK
-30 GEPDE
+30 ERVHE
-35 SYSGCLQETIF
+35 AVFVIL
-46 TLFASLR
+46 ASLG
-53 LFPQLSNYT
+53 LIPEVSKYI
-62 PCTGNFGLR
+62 PCKGNFGTGALEELLDVEELFEESIFR
-71 TIKELKSIEEIFENK
+71 GGDGGSDYTAIKRESGSILATTAKYLFDFIYEDLHMDKLVAAFSVVYPQYENK
-86 IRAVGDGACD
+86 HAC
-96 FTAIN
+96 I
-101 RESKS
+101 
-106 ILGTTSKYKRKFT
+106 
-119 AKELDLDG
+119 
-127 LVLGLTRRYSEYNK
+127 
-141 KQICVVIP
+141 VIP
-149 SRDDFVTMQNRMRD
+149 DRRDFEKMCANMHQTTNSRAKVWLD
-163 STSSRFEP
+163 
-171 TASDDEH
+171 
-178 FIHDAIVIDHDDL
+178 DAIVIDHDDL

-202 HKTTKKTSELKG
+202 HKTPKKPSELQG
-214 VHQEYTVWKNI
+214 VHQEFTVWKNI

-240 PRSGKTFMMVGSFKA
+240 PRSGKTHMMVGSFKA
-255 DNRSNYLVITTA
+255 DHGSNYLVITTA
-267 PNETVYDYKKACK
+267 PNETVDQYEKACK
-280 GHGYKVTHL
+280 GNGYNVTRL
-289 GAKTKPITE
+289 GPKTKPITG

-308 FLDRHDDI
+308 FLDRHNDI
-316 DWLKD
+316 EWLKD

-327 FVDEGHYGGTTELA
+327 FVDEGHHGGTTELA
-341 QDSLRLYAPDAFTVF
+341 QDSLRLYTPDAFTVF

-387 NINNPQSRIRLE
+387 NIDNPQSRIRLK

-405 FIEILN
+405 FIKILN
-411 TFSDHQIKNK
+411 TFSDHEIKKK

-447 EGTSYGIS
+447 DGSYYGIS
-455 NTAILSMTTDK
+455 NTAIFSLTTDK
-466 KNFQEPVQVMERIA
+466 KNFQEPVQVMER
-480 FPIFGKLGKY
+480 FYSIFGKLRQY

-502 RIADICKNSKSRY
+502 RIADICKNSQSRY
-515 IGDRSGKV
+515 IGDRSGQAKV
-523 KVVLAFLPPNNINQT
+523 ILAFLPPNNINQT
-538 SEALINLLMNAG
+538 SEALKSLLMNCG
-550 DLGYDKRFSDQ
+550 DLGYDKSFNEQ

-576 DIIKNAVKQANN
+576 DIIKKAVKQANN

-626 QMMYRSMSPQPN
+626 QMMYRSMSPQPK

-692 YKPGDHHDQIT
+692 YKPGDHHDQIA
-703 KIAEKLDNLYISNGY
+703 KIAEQLDNLYISNGY

-833 CIDHIST
+833 CIDHVST
-840 LALKGISSDTILK
+840 LALKGISSNTILK

-998 ENAYKLNINVGDTVD
+998 ENAYKLNINVGDTVG

-1073 AVHPGNWRQGNSE
+1073 AVHPGNWRQRNSE

-1116 YDWYILENT
+1116 YDWYLLENT
-1125 SRYTK
+1125 SRYMK
-1130 TAVVGEDDV
+1130 TTVVGEDDV

-1180 GTDNKKGLVSKE
+1180 GTDNKKGLISKE

-1223 KGQLPQ
+1223 NGQLPQ
-1229 FGRTKFIFCNGAGC
+1229 FGLTKFIFCNGAGC

-1297 VMKLFRKDFWKD
+1297 VMKLFRKDFWKE

>member
-20 AWICNHMNKD
+20 AWIRNHPNK
-30 GEPDE
+30 ERVHE
-35 SYSGCLQETIF
+35 AVFVIL
-46 TLFASLR
+46 ASLG
-53 LFPQLSNYT
+53 LIPEVSKYI
-62 PCTGNFGLR
+62 PCKGNFGTGALEELLDVEELFEESIFR
-71 TIKELKSIEEIFENK
+71 GGDGGSDYTAIKRESGSILATTAKYLFDFIYEDLHMDKLVAAFSVVYPQYENK
-86 IRAVGDGACD
+86 HAC
-96 FTAIN
+96 I
-101 RESKS
+101 
-106 ILGTTSKYKRKFT
+106 
-119 AKELDLDG
+119 
-127 LVLGLTRRYSEYNK
+127 
-141 KQICVVIP
+141 VIP
-149 SRDDFVTMQNRMRD
+149 DRRDFEKMCANMHQTTNSRAKVWLD
-163 STSSRFEP
+163 
-171 TASDDEH
+171 
-178 FIHDAIVIDHDDL
+178 DAIVIDHDDIQ
-191 EAAFNKFKLYD
+191 AAFNKFKLYD
-202 HKTTKKTSELKG
+202 HKTPKKPSELQG
-214 VHQEYTVWKNI
+214 VHQEFTVWKNI

-240 PRSGKTFMMVGSFKA
+240 PRSGKTHMMVGSFKA
-255 DNRSNYLVITTA
+255 DHGSNYLVITTA
-267 PNETVYDYKKACK
+267 PNETVDQYEKACK
-280 GHGYKVTHL
+280 GNGYNVTRL
-289 GAKTKPITE
+289 GPKTKPITG

-308 FLDRHDDI
+308 FLDRHNDI
-316 DWLKD
+316 EWLKD

-327 FVDEGHYGGTTELA
+327 FVDEGHHGGTTELA
-341 QDSLRLYAPDAFTVF
+341 QDSLRLYTPDAFTVF

-387 NINNPQSRIRLE
+387 NIDNPQSRIRLK

-405 FIEILN
+405 FIKILN
-411 TFSDHQIKNK
+411 TFSDHEIKKK

-447 EGTSYGIS
+447 DGSSYGIS
-455 NTAILSMTTDK
+455 NTAIFSLTTDK
-466 KNFQEPVQVMERIA
+466 KNFQEPVQVMER
-480 FPIFGKLGKY
+480 FYSIFGKLRQY

-502 RIADICKNSKSRY
+502 RIADICKNSQSRY
-515 IGDRSGKV
+515 IGDRSGQAKV
-523 KVVLAFLPPNNINQT
+523 ILAFLPPNNINQT
-538 SEALINLLMNAG
+538 SEALKSLLMNCG
-550 DLGYDKRFSDQ
+550 DLGYDKSFNEQ

-576 DIIKNAVKQANN
+576 DIIKKAVKQANN

-626 QMMYRSMSPQPN
+626 QMMYRSMSPQPK

-692 YKPGDHHDQIT
+692 YKPGDHHDQIA
-703 KIAEKLDNLYISNGY
+703 KIAEQLDNLYISNGY

-729 DACFELSNEQ
+729 DARFELSNEQ

-754 KIAGKDLVETIQD
+754 KISGKDLVETIQD

-833 CIDHIST
+833 CIDHVST
-840 LALKGISSDTILK
+840 LALKGISSNTILK

-998 ENAYKLNINVGDTVD
+998 ENAYKLNINVGDTVG

-1073 AVHPGNWRQGNSE
+1073 AVHPGNWRQRNSE

-1098 LEIHNST
+1098 LEIHNSI

-1116 YDWYILENT
+1116 YDWYLLENT
-1125 SRYTK
+1125 SRYMK
-1130 TAVVGEDDV
+1130 TTVVGEDDV

-1180 GTDNKKGLVSKE
+1180 GTDNKKGLISKE

-1223 KGQLPQ
+1223 NGQLPQ

-1297 VMKLFRKDFWKD
+1297 VMKLFRKDFWKE

>member
-1 MQTIGDVYH
+1 MESRTIHDVYD
-10 FLKSF
+10 FLKSYN
-15 DGDLK
+15 GTIK
-20 AWICNHMNKD
+20 AYID

-35 SYSGCLQETIF
+35 SSSGCLQETIF

-62 PCTGNFGLR
+62 PCTGNFGLK

-101 RESKS
+101 RESNS

-178 FIHDAIVIDHDDL
+178 FIHDAILIDHDDL
-191 EAAFNKFKLYD
+191 EAAFNKFKSYD
-202 HKTTKKTSELKG
+202 HKTTKKPSELEG
-214 VHQEYTVWKNI
+214 VHQEYTVWKTI
-225 KMKKMGEKCV
+225 KMKKNGEKHI

-240 PRSGKTFMMVGSFKA
+240 PRSGKTYMMIGSIKE
-255 DNRSNYLVITTA
+255 DGGSNYLVITTA
-267 PNETVYDYKKACK
+267 PNETVKQYEDACE
-280 GHGYKVTHL
+280 GDGYNVTRL
-289 GAKTKPITE
+289 GPKTRPITE

-316 DWLKD
+316 QWLKD

-341 QDSLRLYAPDAFTVF
+341 QDSLKLYAPDVFAVF

-387 NINNPQSRIRLE
+387 NIDNPQSRIRLE

-405 FIEILN
+405 FIKILN
-411 TFSDHQIKNK
+411 TFSNHEIKKK

-447 EGTSYGIS
+447 YGSSYGIS
-455 NTAILSMTTDK
+455 NTAIFSLTTDK
-466 KNFQEPVQVMERIA
+466 KNFQEPVQVMER
-480 FPIFGKLGKY
+480 FYNIFGKFRKY
-490 TPDPKYP
+490 TPDPKYQ
-497 NPYMK
+497 NCYMK
-502 RIADICKNSKSRY
+502 RIANICSNSQSRY
-515 IGDRSGKV
+515 SGDGSGQV
-523 KVVLAFLPPNNINQT
+523 KVVLAFLPLKNINQT
-538 SEALINLLMNAG
+538 SKALINLLNNSE

-570 KSGKPK
+570 KTNNPK
-576 DIIKNAVKQANN
+576 KEINDAVIKAND

-599 QCHMAATIKEC
+599 QCHMAATIEEC
-610 DIVLLLN
+610 DTILLLN

-692 YKPGDHHDQIT
+692 YKPGDHHEQIT

-739 ALRLGLVSMKSNETV
+739 ALRLGLVSMKFNETV
-754 KIAGKDLVETIQD
+754 KISGKDLVETIKD
-767 GIERKNYEHADNV
+767 GIEKNICEYPEPT
-780 SESEPTVIEK
+780 EPEPTVIEK

-821 NIIENDQELKKI
+821 NIIENEQELKKI

-840 LALKGISSDTILK
+840 LALKGISSNTILK

-951 IIDKFMVGLESVIP
+951 IIDKFMIGLESVIP
-965 YANERYKH
+965 YANQRYKH
-973 IVEKCVYFSDKN
+973 IVENCVYFSDKN

-998 ENAYKLNINVGDTVD
+998 ENAYKLNVNVGDTVG

-1073 AVHPGNWRQGNSE
+1073 AVHPGNWRQGNSD

-1116 YDWYILENT
+1116 YDWYLLENT

-1130 TAVVGEDDV
+1130 TVVVGEDDV

-1180 GTDNKKGLVSKE
+1180 GTDNKKGLISKQ

-1291 QKCNPE
+1291 QKCNPN
-1297 VMKLFRKDFWKD
+1297 VMRLFRKDFWKD

>member
-20 AWICNHMNKD
+20 AWIRNHPNK
-30 GEPDE
+30 ERVHE
-35 SYSGCLQETIF
+35 AVFVIL
-46 TLFASLR
+46 ASLG
-53 LFPQLSNYT
+53 LIPEVSKYI
-62 PCTGNFGLR
+62 PCKGNFGTGALEELLDVEELFEESIFR
-71 TIKELKSIEEIFENK
+71 GGDGGSDYTAIKRESGSILATTAKYLFDFIYEDLHMDKLVAAFSVVYPQYENK
-86 IRAVGDGACD
+86 HAC
-96 FTAIN
+96 I
-101 RESKS
+101 
-106 ILGTTSKYKRKFT
+106 
-119 AKELDLDG
+119 
-127 LVLGLTRRYSEYNK
+127 
-141 KQICVVIP
+141 VIP
-149 SRDDFVTMQNRMRD
+149 DRRDFEKMCANMHQTTNSRAKVWLD
-163 STSSRFEP
+163 
-171 TASDDEH
+171 
-178 FIHDAIVIDHDDL
+178 DAIVIDHDDL

-202 HKTTKKTSELKG
+202 HKTPKKPSELQV
-214 VHQEYTVWKNI
+214 VHQEFTVWKNI

-240 PRSGKTFMMVGSFKA
+240 PRSGKTHMMVGSFKA
-255 DNRSNYLVITTA
+255 DHGSNYLVITTA
-267 PNETVYDYKKACK
+267 PNETVDQYEKACK
-280 GHGYKVTHL
+280 GNGYNVTRL
-289 GAKTKPITE
+289 GPKTKPITG

-308 FLDRHDDI
+308 FLDRHNDI
-316 DWLKD
+316 EWLKD

-327 FVDEGHYGGTTELA
+327 FVDEGHHGGTTELA
-341 QDSLRLYAPDAFTVF
+341 QDSLRLYTPDAFTVF

-387 NINNPQSRIRLE
+387 NIDNPQSRIRLK

-405 FIEILN
+405 FIKILN
-411 TFSDHQIKNK
+411 TFSDHEIKKK

-447 EGTSYGIS
+447 DGSSYGIS
-455 NTAILSMTTDK
+455 NTAIFSLTTDK
-466 KNFQEPVQVMERIA
+466 KNFQEPVQVMER
-480 FPIFGKLGKY
+480 FYSIFGKLRQY

-502 RIADICKNSKSRY
+502 RIADICKNSQSRY
-515 IGDRSGKV
+515 IGDRSGQAKV
-523 KVVLAFLPPNNINQT
+523 ILAFLPPNNINQT
-538 SEALINLLMNAG
+538 SEALKSLLMNCG
-550 DLGYDKRFSDQ
+550 DLGYDKSFNEQ

-576 DIIKNAVKQANN
+576 DIIKKAVKQANN

-626 QMMYRSMSPQPN
+626 QMMYRSMSPQPK

-692 YKPGDHHDQIT
+692 YKPGDHHDQIA
-703 KIAEKLDNLYISNGY
+703 KIAEQLDNLYISNGY

-729 DACFELSNEQ
+729 DARFELSNEQ

-754 KIAGKDLVETIQD
+754 KISGKDLVETIQD

-833 CIDHIST
+833 CIDHVST
-840 LALKGISSDTILK
+840 LALKGISSNTILK

-998 ENAYKLNINVGDTVD
+998 ENAYKLNINVGDTVG

-1073 AVHPGNWRQGNSE
+1073 AVHPGNWRQRNSE

-1116 YDWYILENT
+1116 YDWYLLENT
-1125 SRYTK
+1125 SRYMK
-1130 TAVVGEDDV
+1130 TTVVGEDDV

-1180 GTDNKKGLVSKE
+1180 GTDNKKGLISKE

-1223 KGQLPQ
+1223 NGQLPQ

-1243 YKDMTGDIGFTEW
+1243 YKDMTCDIGFTEW

-1297 VMKLFRKDFWKD
+1297 VMKLFRKDFWKE

>member
-20 AWICNHMNKD
+20 AWIRNHPNK
-30 GEPDE
+30 ERVHE
-35 SYSGCLQETIF
+35 AVFVIL
-46 TLFASLR
+46 ASLG
-53 LFPQLSNYT
+53 LIPEVSKYV
-62 PCTGNFGLR
+62 PCKGNFGTGALEELLDVEELFEESIFR
-71 TIKELKSIEEIFENK
+71 GGDGGSDYTAIKRESGSILATTAKYLFDFIYEDLHMDKLVAAFSVVYPQYENK
-86 IRAVGDGACD
+86 HAC
-96 FTAIN
+96 I
-101 RESKS
+101 
-106 ILGTTSKYKRKFT
+106 
-119 AKELDLDG
+119 
-127 LVLGLTRRYSEYNK
+127 
-141 KQICVVIP
+141 VIP
-149 SRDDFVTMQNRMRD
+149 DRRDFEKMCANMHQTTNSRAKVWLD
-163 STSSRFEP
+163 
-171 TASDDEH
+171 
-178 FIHDAIVIDHDDL
+178 DAIVIDHDDL

-202 HKTTKKTSELKG
+202 HKTPKKPSELQG
-214 VHQEYTVWKNI
+214 VHQEFTVWKNI

-240 PRSGKTFMMVGSFKA
+240 PRSGKTHMMVGSFKA
-255 DNRSNYLVITTA
+255 DHGSNYLVITTA
-267 PNETVYDYKKACK
+267 PNETVDQYEKACK
-280 GHGYKVTHL
+280 GNGYNVTRL
-289 GAKTKPITE
+289 GPKTKPITG

-308 FLDRHDDI
+308 FLDRHNDI
-316 DWLKD
+316 EWLKD

-327 FVDEGHYGGTTELA
+327 FVDEGHHGGTTELA
-341 QDSLRLYAPDAFTVF
+341 QDSLRLYTPDAFTVF

-368 DIPES
+368 DVPES

-387 NINNPQSRIRLE
+387 NIDNPQSRIRLK

-405 FIEILN
+405 FIKILN
-411 TFSDHQIKNK
+411 TFSDHEIKKK

-447 EGTSYGIS
+447 DGSSYGIS
-455 NTAILSMTTDK
+455 NTAIFSLTTDK
-466 KNFQEPVQVMERIA
+466 KNFQEPVQVMER
-480 FPIFGKLGKY
+480 FYSIFGKLRQY

-502 RIADICKNSKSRY
+502 RIADICKNSQSRY
-515 IGDRSGKV
+515 IGDRSGQAKV
-523 KVVLAFLPPNNINQT
+523 ILAFLPPNNINQT
-538 SEALINLLMNAG
+538 SEALKSLLMNCG
-550 DLGYDKRFSDQ
+550 DLGYDKSFNEQ

-576 DIIKNAVKQANN
+576 DIIKKAVKQANN

-626 QMMYRSMSPQPN
+626 QMMYRSMSPQPK

-692 YKPGDHHDQIT
+692 YKPGDHHDQIA
-703 KIAEKLDNLYISNGY
+703 KIAEQLDNLYISNGY

-821 NIIENDQELKKI
+821 NIIENDHELKKI
-833 CIDHIST
+833 CIDHVST
-840 LALKGISSDTILK
+840 LALKGISSNTILK

-998 ENAYKLNINVGDTVD
+998 ENAYKLNINVGDTVG

-1116 YDWYILENT
+1116 YDWYLLENT
-1125 SRYTK
+1125 SRYMK
-1130 TAVVGEDDV
+1130 TTVVGEDDV

-1180 GTDNKKGLVSKE
+1180 GTDNKKGLISKE

-1223 KGQLPQ
+1223 NGQLPQ

-1297 VMKLFRKDFWKD
+1297 VMKLFRKDFWKE

>member
-1 MQTIGDVYH
+1 MDKLVAAVSVVY
-10 FLKSF
+10 
-15 DGDLK
+15 
-20 AWICNHMNKD
+20 
-30 GEPDE
+30 
-35 SYSGCLQETIF
+35 
-46 TLFASLR
+46 
-53 LFPQLSNYT
+53 PQY
-62 PCTGNFGLR
+62 
-71 TIKELKSIEEIFENK
+71 ENK
-86 IRAVGDGACD
+86 QAC
-96 FTAIN
+96 I
-101 RESKS
+101 
-106 ILGTTSKYKRKFT
+106 
-119 AKELDLDG
+119 
-127 LVLGLTRRYSEYNK
+127 
-141 KQICVVIP
+141 VIP
-149 SRDDFVTMQNRMRD
+149 DRRDFEKMCTNMHQTTNSRAKVWLDN
-163 STSSRFEP
+163 
-171 TASDDEH
+171 
-178 FIHDAIVIDHDDL
+178 AIVIDHDDFRAGL
-191 EAAFNKFKLYD
+191 NKFKL
-202 HKTTKKTSELKG
+202 HKFKTSKKPSELEG
-214 VHQEYTVWKNI
+214 VHQEYTVWKTI
-225 KMKKMGEKCV
+225 KMKTSGEKHV

-240 PRSGKTFMMVGSFKA
+240 PRSGKTYMMIGSIKE
-255 DNRSNYLVITTA
+255 DGGSNYLVITTA
-267 PNETVYDYKKACK
+267 PNETVEQYKDACE
-280 GHGYKVTHL
+280 GDGYTVTCL
-289 GAKTKPITE
+289 GPQTRPITE

-316 DWLKD
+316 QWLKD
-321 LQIDMA
+321 LRIDMT

-341 QDSLRLYAPDAFTVF
+341 QDSLKLYAPDVFAVF
-356 MSATPDKIKYAY
+356 MSATPDKIKYTY

-387 NINNPQSRIRLE
+387 NIDNPQSRIRLE

-405 FIEILN
+405 FIKILN
-411 TFSDHQIKNK
+411 TFSDHEIKKK

-447 EGTSYGIS
+447 DGSSYGIS
-455 NTAILSMTTDK
+455 NTAIFSLTTDK
-466 KNFQEPVQVMERIA
+466 KNFQEPVQVRER
-480 FPIFGKLGKY
+480 FYSIFGKRGKY
-490 TPDPKYP
+490 MPDQKYP

-502 RIADICKNSKSRY
+502 RISDICSNSQSRY
-515 IGDRSGKV
+515 SGDGSGQV
-523 KVVLAFLPPNNINQT
+523 KVVLTFLPSNNINQT
-538 SEALINLLMNAG
+538 SEALKSLLMNTG

-570 KSGKPK
+570 KLGKPK
-576 DIIKNAVKQANN
+576 DIIKNAVKQAND

-599 QCHMAATIKEC
+599 QCHMAATIQEC

-673 ALKYILLSKI
+673 ALKYILLAKI

-692 YKPGDHHDQIT
+692 YNSGDHHEQIT

-729 DACFELSNEQ
+729 DARFELSNEQ

-754 KIAGKDLVETIQD
+754 KISGKDLVETIQD

-821 NIIENDQELKKI
+821 NIIENDQELKNI

-840 LALKGISSDTILK
+840 LALKGISSNTILK

-1180 GTDNKKGLVSKE
+1180 GTDNKKGLISKE

-1269 IEMAFKTQEFT
+1269 IEVAFKTQEFT

>member
-20 AWICNHMNKD
+20 AWIRNHPNK
-30 GEPDE
+30 ERVHE
-35 SYSGCLQETIF
+35 AVFVIL
-46 TLFASLR
+46 ASLG
-53 LFPQLSNYT
+53 LIPEVSKYI
-62 PCTGNFGLR
+62 PCKGNFGTGALEELLDVEELFEESIFR
-71 TIKELKSIEEIFENK
+71 GGDGGSDYTAIKRESGSILATTAKYLFDFIYEDLHMDKLVAAFSVVYPQYENK
-86 IRAVGDGACD
+86 HAC
-96 FTAIN
+96 I
-101 RESKS
+101 
-106 ILGTTSKYKRKFT
+106 
-119 AKELDLDG
+119 
-127 LVLGLTRRYSEYNK
+127 
-141 KQICVVIP
+141 VIP
-149 SRDDFVTMQNRMRD
+149 DRRDFEKMCANMHQTTNSRAKVWLD
-163 STSSRFEP
+163 
-171 TASDDEH
+171 
-178 FIHDAIVIDHDDL
+178 DAIVIDHDDL
-191 EAAFNKFKLYD
+191 EAAFNKFKLYKF
-202 HKTTKKTSELKG
+202 KTTKKPSELQG
-214 VHQEYTVWKNI
+214 VHQEFTVWKNI

-240 PRSGKTFMMVGSFKA
+240 PRSGKTHMMVGSFKA
-255 DNRSNYLVITTA
+255 DHGSNYLVITTA
-267 PNETVYDYKKACK
+267 PNETVDQYEKACK
-280 GHGYKVTHL
+280 GNGYNVTRL
-289 GAKTKPITE
+289 GPKTKPITG

-308 FLDRHDDI
+308 FLDRHNDI
-316 DWLKD
+316 EWLKD

-327 FVDEGHYGGTTELA
+327 FVDEGHHGGTTELA
-341 QDSLRLYAPDAFTVF
+341 QDSLRLYTPDAFTVF

-387 NINNPQSRIRLE
+387 NIDNPQSRIRLK

-405 FIEILN
+405 FIKILN
-411 TFSDHQIKNK
+411 TFSDHEIKKK

-447 EGTSYGIS
+447 DGSSYGIS
-455 NTAILSMTTDK
+455 NTAIFSLTTDK
-466 KNFQEPVQVMERIA
+466 KNFQEPVQVMER
-480 FPIFGKLGKY
+480 FYSIFGKLRQY

-502 RIADICKNSKSRY
+502 RIADICKNSQSRY
-515 IGDRSGKV
+515 IGDRSGQAKV
-523 KVVLAFLPPNNINQT
+523 ILAFLPPNNINQT
-538 SEALINLLMNAG
+538 SEALKSLLMNCG
-550 DLGYDKRFSDQ
+550 DLGYDKSFNEQ

-576 DIIKNAVKQANN
+576 DIIKKAVKQANN

-626 QMMYRSMSPQPN
+626 QMMYRSMSPQPK

-692 YKPGDHHDQIT
+692 YKPGDHHDQIA
-703 KIAEKLDNLYISNGY
+703 KIAEQLDNLYISNGY

-833 CIDHIST
+833 CIDHVST
-840 LALKGISSDTILK
+840 LALKGISSNTILK

-998 ENAYKLNINVGDTVD
+998 ENAYKLNINVGDTVG

-1073 AVHPGNWRQGNSE
+1073 AVHPGNWRQRNSE

-1116 YDWYILENT
+1116 YDWYLLENT
-1125 SRYTK
+1125 SRYMK
-1130 TAVVGEDDV
+1130 TTVVGEDDV

-1180 GTDNKKGLVSKE
+1180 GTDNKKGLISKE

-1223 KGQLPQ
+1223 NGQLPQ

-1297 VMKLFRKDFWKD
+1297 VMKLFRKDFWKE

>member
-1 MQTIGDVYH
+1 MMLN
-10 FLKSF
+10 LKSSQRQ
-15 DGDLK
+15 
-20 AWICNHMNKD
+20 A
-30 GEPDE
+30 
-35 SYSGCLQETIF
+35 
-46 TLFASLR
+46 
-53 LFPQLSNYT
+53 
-62 PCTGNFGLR
+62 
-71 TIKELKSIEEIFENK
+71 
-86 IRAVGDGACD
+86 
-96 FTAIN
+96 
-101 RESKS
+101 
-106 ILGTTSKYKRKFT
+106 
-119 AKELDLDG
+119 
-127 LVLGLTRRYSEYNK
+127 
-141 KQICVVIP
+141 
-149 SRDDFVTMQNRMRD
+149 
-163 STSSRFEP
+163 
-171 TASDDEH
+171 
-178 FIHDAIVIDHDDL
+178 
-191 EAAFNKFKLYD
+191 
-202 HKTTKKTSELKG
+202 
-214 VHQEYTVWKNI
+214 
-225 KMKKMGEKCV
+225 
-235 LYAHM
+235 
-240 PRSGKTFMMVGSFKA
+240 
-255 DNRSNYLVITTA
+255 
-267 PNETVYDYKKACK
+267 
-280 GHGYKVTHL
+280 
-289 GAKTKPITE
+289 
-298 GKNII
+298 
-303 LVSKQ
+303 
-308 FLDRHDDI
+308 
-316 DWLKD
+316 
-321 LQIDMA
+321 
-327 FVDEGHYGGTTELA
+327 
-341 QDSLRLYAPDAFTVF
+341 
-356 MSATPDKIKYAY
+356 
-368 DIPES
+368 
-373 NIIRWDQEDIKLCQ
+373 
-387 NINNPQSRIRLE
+387 
-399 EKYGPD
+399 
-405 FIEILN
+405 
-411 TFSDHQIKNK
+411 
-421 YLEYPDMHILTQ
+421 
-433 SLTDDVK
+433 
-440 TEIITET
+440 
-447 EGTSYGIS
+447 GTSYGIS
-455 NTAILSMTTDK
+455 NTAIFALTKDK
-466 KNFQEPVQVMERIA
+466 KNFQEPVQVLELWYSI
-480 FPIFGKLGKY
+480 LGKCGKY
-490 TPDPKYP
+490 MPDQKYP
-497 NPYMK
+497 NPIMK
-502 RIADICKNSKSRY
+502 RIANICSNSQSRY
-515 IGDRSGKV
+515 IGDLSGQV

-538 SEALINLLMNAG
+538 SKALINLLNNSE

-570 KSGKPK
+570 KSNNPK
-576 DIIKNAVKQANN
+576 KEINDAVIQAND

-599 QCHMAATIKEC
+599 QCHMAATIDEC

-626 QMMYRSMSPQPN
+626 QMMYRSMSPQPR

-643 VVDLSLDRVLD
+643 VVDLSLERVLD

-665 SSSMSRKE
+665 NCSMSRKE
-673 ALKYILLSKI
+673 ALKYILLAKI

-692 YKPGDHHDQIT
+692 YNSGDHHEQIT

-739 ALRLGLVSMKSNETV
+739 ALRLGLVSMKFNETV
-754 KIAGKDLVETIQD
+754 KITGKDLVETIQD

-833 CIDHIST
+833 CIDHVST
-840 LALKGISSDTILK
+840 LALKGISSNTILK

-973 IVEKCVYFSDKN
+973 VVEKCVYFSDKN

-998 ENAYKLNINVGDTVD
+998 ENAYKLNVNVGDTVG

-1269 IEMAFKTQEFT
+1269 IEMAFKTQEFS

-1297 VMKLFRKDFWKD
+1297 VMKLFKKDFWKD

>member
-191 EAAFNKFKLYD
+191 EAAFNKFKL
-202 HKTTKKTSELKG
+202 HKFKTTKKTSELKG
-214 VHQEYTVWKNI
+214 VHQEFTVWKNI

-240 PRSGKTFMMVGSFKA
+240 PRSGKTHMMVGSFKA
-255 DNRSNYLVITTA
+255 DHGSNYLVITTA
-267 PNETVYDYKKACK
+267 PNETVGQYKKACK
-280 GHGYKVTHL
+280 GNGYNVTRL

-455 NTAILSMTTDK
+455 NTAILSLTKNK

-502 RIADICKNSKSRY
+502 RIADTCKNSQSRY

-588 EGKDVLVLSGK
+588 EEKDVLVLSGK

-643 VVDLSLDRVLD
+643 VVDLSLERVLD

-665 SSSMSRKE
+665 NCSMSRKE
-673 ALKYILLSKI
+673 ALKYILLAKI

-692 YKPGDHHDQIT
+692 YNSGDHHEQIT

-840 LALKGISSDTILK
+840 LALKGISSNTILK

-1051 TLWDKFTIK
+1051 TLWDKFTVK

-1130 TAVVGEDDV
+1130 TAVVGEDGA

-1180 GTDNKKGLVSKE
+1180 GTDNKKGLISKE

>member
-20 AWICNHMNKD
+20 AWIRNHSNK
-30 GEPDE
+30 ERVHE
-35 SYSGCLQETIF
+35 AVFVIL
-46 TLFASLR
+46 ASLG
-53 LFPQLSNYT
+53 LIPEVSKYI
-62 PCTGNFGLR
+62 PCKGNFGTGALEELLDVEELFEESIFR
-71 TIKELKSIEEIFENK
+71 GGDGGSDYTAIKRESGSILATTAKYLFDFIYEDLHMDKLVAAFSVVYPQYENK
-86 IRAVGDGACD
+86 HAC
-96 FTAIN
+96 I
-101 RESKS
+101 
-106 ILGTTSKYKRKFT
+106 
-119 AKELDLDG
+119 
-127 LVLGLTRRYSEYNK
+127 
-141 KQICVVIP
+141 VIP
-149 SRDDFVTMQNRMRD
+149 DRRDFEKMCANMHQTTNSRAKVWLD
-163 STSSRFEP
+163 
-171 TASDDEH
+171 
-178 FIHDAIVIDHDDL
+178 DAIVIDHDDL

-202 HKTTKKTSELKG
+202 HKTPKKPSELQG
-214 VHQEYTVWKNI
+214 VHQEFTVWKNI

-240 PRSGKTFMMVGSFKA
+240 PRSGKTHMMVGSFKA
-255 DNRSNYLVITTA
+255 DHGSNYLVITTA
-267 PNETVYDYKKACK
+267 PNETVDQYEKACK
-280 GHGYKVTHL
+280 GNGYNVTRL
-289 GAKTKPITE
+289 GPKTKPITG

-308 FLDRHDDI
+308 FLDRHNDI
-316 DWLKD
+316 EWLKD

-327 FVDEGHYGGTTELA
+327 FVDEGHHGGTTELA
-341 QDSLRLYAPDAFTVF
+341 QDSLRLYTPDAFTVF

-387 NINNPQSRIRLE
+387 NIDNPQSRIRLK

-405 FIEILN
+405 FIKILN
-411 TFSDHQIKNK
+411 TFSDHEIKKK

-447 EGTSYGIS
+447 DGSSYGIS
-455 NTAILSMTTDK
+455 NTAIFSLTTDK
-466 KNFQEPVQVMERIA
+466 KNFQEPVQVMER
-480 FPIFGKLGKY
+480 FYSIFGKLRQY

-502 RIADICKNSKSRY
+502 RIADICKNSQSRY
-515 IGDRSGKV
+515 IGDRSGQAKV
-523 KVVLAFLPPNNINQT
+523 ILAFLPPNNINQT
-538 SEALINLLMNAG
+538 SEALKSLLMNCG
-550 DLGYDKRFSDQ
+550 DLGYDKSFNEQ

-576 DIIKNAVKQANN
+576 DIIKKAVKQANN

-626 QMMYRSMSPQPN
+626 QMMYRSMSPQPK

-692 YKPGDHHDQIT
+692 YKPGDHHDQIA
-703 KIAEKLDNLYISNGY
+703 KIAEQLDNLYISNGY

-833 CIDHIST
+833 CIDHVST
-840 LALKGISSDTILK
+840 LALKGISSNTILK

-998 ENAYKLNINVGDTVD
+998 ENAYKLNINVGDTVG

-1073 AVHPGNWRQGNSE
+1073 AVHPGNWRQRNSE

-1116 YDWYILENT
+1116 YDWYLLENT
-1125 SRYTK
+1125 SRYMK
-1130 TAVVGEDDV
+1130 TTVVGEDDV

-1180 GTDNKKGLVSKE
+1180 GTDNKKGLISKE

-1223 KGQLPQ
+1223 NGQLPQ

-1297 VMKLFRKDFWKD
+1297 VMKLFRKDFWKE

>member
-20 AWICNHMNKD
+20 AWIRNHSNK
-30 GEPDE
+30 ERVHE
-35 SYSGCLQETIF
+35 AVFVIL
-46 TLFASLR
+46 ASLG
-53 LFPQLSNYT
+53 LIPEVSKYI
-62 PCTGNFGLR
+62 PCKGNFGTGALEELLDVEELFEESIFR
-71 TIKELKSIEEIFENK
+71 GGDGGSDYTAIKRESGSILATTAKYLFDFIYEDLHMDKLVAAFSVVYPQYENK
-86 IRAVGDGACD
+86 HAC
-96 FTAIN
+96 I
-101 RESKS
+101 
-106 ILGTTSKYKRKFT
+106 
-119 AKELDLDG
+119 
-127 LVLGLTRRYSEYNK
+127 
-141 KQICVVIP
+141 VIP
-149 SRDDFVTMQNRMRD
+149 DRRDFEKMCANMHQTTNSRAKVWLD
-163 STSSRFEP
+163 
-171 TASDDEH
+171 
-178 FIHDAIVIDHDDL
+178 DAIVIDHDDL

-202 HKTTKKTSELKG
+202 HKTPKKPSELQG
-214 VHQEYTVWKNI
+214 VHQEFTVWKNI

-240 PRSGKTFMMVGSFKA
+240 PRSGKTHMMVGSFKA
-255 DNRSNYLVITTA
+255 DHGSNYLVITTA
-267 PNETVYDYKKACK
+267 PNETVDQYEKACK
-280 GHGYKVTHL
+280 GNGYNVTRL
-289 GAKTKPITE
+289 GPKTKPITG

-308 FLDRHDDI
+308 FLDRHNDI
-316 DWLKD
+316 EWLKD

-327 FVDEGHYGGTTELA
+327 FVDEGHHGGTTELA
-341 QDSLRLYAPDAFTVF
+341 QDSLRLYTPDAFTVF

-387 NINNPQSRIRLE
+387 NIDNPQSRIRLK

-405 FIEILN
+405 FIKILN
-411 TFSDHQIKNK
+411 TFSDHEIKKK

-447 EGTSYGIS
+447 DGSSYGIS
-455 NTAILSMTTDK
+455 NTAIFSLTTDK
-466 KNFQEPVQVMERIA
+466 KNFQEPVQVMER
-480 FPIFGKLGKY
+480 FYSIFGKLRQY

-502 RIADICKNSKSRY
+502 RIADICKNSQSRY
-515 IGDRSGKV
+515 IGDRSGQAKV
-523 KVVLAFLPPNNINQT
+523 ILAFLPPNNINQT
-538 SEALINLLMNAG
+538 SEALKSLLMNCG
-550 DLGYDKRFSDQ
+550 DLGYDKSFNEQ

-576 DIIKNAVKQANN
+576 DIIKKAVKQANN

-626 QMMYRSMSPQPN
+626 QMMYRSMSPQPK

-692 YKPGDHHDQIT
+692 YKPGDHHDQIA
-703 KIAEKLDNLYISNGY
+703 KIAEQLDNLYISNGY

-754 KIAGKDLVETIQD
+754 KISGKDLVETIQD

-833 CIDHIST
+833 CIDHVST
-840 LALKGISSDTILK
+840 LALKGISSNTILK

-998 ENAYKLNINVGDTVD
+998 ENAYKLNINVGDTVG

-1073 AVHPGNWRQGNSE
+1073 AVHPGNWRQRNSE

-1116 YDWYILENT
+1116 YDWYLLENT
-1125 SRYTK
+1125 SRYMK
-1130 TAVVGEDDV
+1130 TTVVGEDDV

-1180 GTDNKKGLVSKE
+1180 GTDNKKGLISKE

-1223 KGQLPQ
+1223 NGQLPQ

-1297 VMKLFRKDFWKD
+1297 VMKLFRKDFWKE

>member
-20 AWICNHMNKD
+20 AWIRNHPNK
-30 GEPDE
+30 ERVHE
-35 SYSGCLQETIF
+35 AVFVIL
-46 TLFASLR
+46 ASLG
-53 LFPQLSNYT
+53 LIPEVSKYI
-62 PCTGNFGLR
+62 PCKGNFGTGALEELLDVEELFEESIFR
-71 TIKELKSIEEIFENK
+71 GGDGGSDYTAIKRESGSILATTAKYLFDFIYEDLHMDKLVAAFSVVYPQYENK
-86 IRAVGDGACD
+86 HAC
-96 FTAIN
+96 I
-101 RESKS
+101 
-106 ILGTTSKYKRKFT
+106 
-119 AKELDLDG
+119 
-127 LVLGLTRRYSEYNK
+127 
-141 KQICVVIP
+141 VIP
-149 SRDDFVTMQNRMRD
+149 DRRDFEKMCANMHQTTNSRAKVWLD
-163 STSSRFEP
+163 
-171 TASDDEH
+171 
-178 FIHDAIVIDHDDL
+178 DAIVIDHDDIQ
-191 EAAFNKFKLYD
+191 AAFNKFKLYD
-202 HKTTKKTSELKG
+202 HKTPKKPSELQG
-214 VHQEYTVWKNI
+214 VHQEFTVWKNI

-240 PRSGKTFMMVGSFKA
+240 PRSGKTHMMVGSFKA
-255 DNRSNYLVITTA
+255 DHGSNYLVITTA
-267 PNETVYDYKKACK
+267 PNETVDQYEKACK
-280 GHGYKVTHL
+280 GNGYNVTRL
-289 GAKTKPITE
+289 GPKTKPITG

-308 FLDRHDDI
+308 FLDRHNDI
-316 DWLKD
+316 EWLKD

-327 FVDEGHYGGTTELA
+327 FVDEGHHGGTTELA
-341 QDSLRLYAPDAFTVF
+341 QDSLRLYTPDAFTVF

-387 NINNPQSRIRLE
+387 NIDNPQSRIRLK

-405 FIEILN
+405 FIKILN
-411 TFSDHQIKNK
+411 TFSDHEIKKK

-447 EGTSYGIS
+447 DGSSYGIS
-455 NTAILSMTTDK
+455 NTAIFSLTTDK
-466 KNFQEPVQVMERIA
+466 KNFQEPVQVMER
-480 FPIFGKLGKY
+480 FYSIFGKLRQY

-502 RIADICKNSKSRY
+502 RIADICKNSQSRY
-515 IGDRSGKV
+515 IGDRSGKA
-523 KVVLAFLPPNNINQT
+523 KVILAFLPPNNINQT
-538 SEALINLLMNAG
+538 SEALKSLLMNCG
-550 DLGYDKRFSDQ
+550 DLGYDKSFNEQ

-576 DIIKNAVKQANN
+576 DIIKKAVKQANN

-626 QMMYRSMSPQPN
+626 QMMYRSMSPQPK

-692 YKPGDHHDQIT
+692 YKPGDHHYQIA
-703 KIAEKLDNLYISNGY
+703 KIAEQLDNLYISNGY

-729 DACFELSNEQ
+729 DARFELSNEQ

-754 KIAGKDLVETIQD
+754 KISGKDLVETIQD

-833 CIDHIST
+833 CIDHVST
-840 LALKGISSDTILK
+840 LALKGISSNTILK

-951 IIDKFMVGLESVIP
+951 IIDKFIVGLESVIP

-998 ENAYKLNINVGDTVD
+998 ENAYKLNINVGDTVG

-1073 AVHPGNWRQGNSE
+1073 AVHPGNWRQRNSE

-1098 LEIHNST
+1098 LEIHNSI

-1116 YDWYILENT
+1116 YDWYLLENT
-1125 SRYTK
+1125 SRYMK
-1130 TAVVGEDDV
+1130 TTVVGEDDV

-1180 GTDNKKGLVSKE
+1180 GTDNKKGLISKE

-1223 KGQLPQ
+1223 NGQLPQ

-1297 VMKLFRKDFWKD
+1297 VMKLFRKDFWKE